1 MAKKIILICVICG
14 SKNYTINMH
23 QYFYA
28 IHLFVNRRK
37 ALSVVLALL
46 MLFAFGFFASQ
57 IKFEEDIT
65 KLIPANDKSDVT
77 AKVLK
82 QLNFADKITVIF
94 KLDKNGT
101 EEDLKEMATAFFD
114 SVSQSCKPYITGI
127 QGKIDEENIQETI
140 NFVHNNLPLF
150 LDKEDYTTLQNK
162 LQKDSIA
169 TTVQGNY
176 KSIIAPSGFIT
187 KDFILQDPLGIS
199 FIALKKLQQLNI
211 GDDFTLDN
219 GFVMTKDK
227 KKLLLFITS
236 NLPSSE
242 TEKNTLFA
250 QKLKS
255 IQENLNQKFQ
265 NKTSIRYFGSALI
278 AVANANQIKSDII
291 LTTSIAMFT
300 LMMILILFYRKV
312 LIPLIIFLPTVFGA
326 LFAIAFLYFVKEQI
340 SAISLGIGSILLGI
354 TIDYSLH
361 ILTHYKHNSDIKT
374 LYKDITMPVIMSSST
389 TAVAFLCLLFVKS
402 DALNDLG
409 IFAAV
414 IVMASAVFSLL
425 IIPHLY
431 KPKETNPDHKKN
443 VIDKLAH
450 FSFHN
455 NKYLIAFCV
464 LITIICCFTYNK
476 VGFNND
482 LSQLNFVPNEIR
494 AAEKDLEESTSLT
507 SKTIYVASYGNTME
521 EVLQNNSKLFADL
534 SAAKQARKILNFSSV
549 GGIMLSQKE
558 QQQKIDR
565 WNLFWDAHKK
575 QLLQTELIA
584 EGSKLGFKPTTYT
597 AFYDHLNH
605 HFKPISASDYLKI
618 QTLQLKE
625 FVSEKNGL
633 FTISTLVKVT
643 PQQRDAFVKSIEVQN
658 NAIAI
663 DRQQM
668 NETFFSTLKTD
679 FNSLVN
685 YSFVAVILILFFFF
699 RRLELVI
706 VSCIPIALTGIV
718 TAGIMGIFGI
728 QMNIFS
734 MIVCTLI
741 FGHGVDFSIFM
752 TSALQKEYTTGKNE
766 IAVYRTS
773 IILAVIT
780 TILGIGA
787 MIFAKHPALRSISS
801 VSLIGVFAALII
813 TFIFYPIL
821 FKLFITNRS
830 KKGNPPFFLRSFI
843 HGVISFFYYGMGG
856 ILMSLFCITIMPIL
870 PLKEKQKMKAFRYVI
885 SKFMKSVLYSNPF
898 LHKKVINNFNENFEK
913 PAILIANHSSF
924 IDILAMGMLSPKI
937 IFLVSDWVY
946 NSPIFGGTVRKAG
959 FYPVSEGIEG
969 GVEHLR
975 QKVNEGYSLMIFP
988 EGTRSESNQ
997 IKRFHKG
1004 AFYLA
1009 EEFNLDIIPVIIH
1022 GASEA
1027 IPKGDF
1033 VIHDSHLTISIL
1045 ERIAPDNLSF
1055 GKNYAERTKQMSAFF
1070 KEEYQ
1075 KIRQKLEGPEYF
1087 KKMLLHSYDYKEI
1100 EIINAIK
1107 KDLKKNLE
1115 TYYHLNKYLS
1125 AKAKVLHLS
1134 NDYGQL
1140 DVLLTLQEPQ
1150 RKIVSFIND
1159 EEKISVAKTN
1169 YFLKKRKI
1177 LYVDQLESA
1186 LENQHEVL
1194 LISDQNYND
1203 NPENFVSGFS
1213 SVILLHC
1220 PHYKTKLIASGFEIV
1235 SEENGI
1241 TVLNKK

>member
-1 MAKKIILICVICG
+1 
-14 SKNYTINMH
+14 MH

-37 ALSVVLALL
+37 SLSVLLAVL
-46 MLFAFGFFASQ
+46 MLLVFGFFASQ
-57 IKFEEDIT
+57 IKFEEDIS
-65 KLIPANDKSDVT
+65 KLIPANDKADAT

-82 QLNFADKITVIF
+82 QLNFADKTTVIF
-94 KLDKNGT
+94 KLEKNGSQD
-101 EEDLKEMATAFFD
+101 DLKEMAAVFSD
-114 SVSQSCKPYITGI
+114 SVSKSCKPYITGI

-140 NFVHNNLPLF
+140 DFVYNNLPLF
-150 LDKEDYTTLQNK
+150 LDDNDYTAIQNK

-169 TTVQGNY
+169 ATVDGNY
-176 KSIIAPSGFIT
+176 KSIISPSGFIT

-236 NLPSSE
+236 DISSSE
-242 TEKNTLFA
+242 TEKNSIFA
-250 QKLKS
+250 EKLKS
-255 IQENLNQKFQ
+255 IQENLNQQFKG
-265 NKTSIRYFGSALI
+265 KTSVSYFGSALI
-278 AVANANQIKSDII
+278 AAANAKQIKSDIV

-300 LMMILILFYRKV
+300 LMLILILFYRKI

-326 LFAIAFLYFVKEQI
+326 LFAVAFLYFVKEQI

-414 IVMASAVFSLL
+414 IVMATGIFSLL

-431 KPKETNPDHKKN
+431 NPKQDNFEHKKN
-443 VIDKLAH
+443 AIDKLAH

-455 NKYLIAFCV
+455 NKILIGLCV
-464 LITIICCFTYNK
+464 IITIVCCFTYNN

-482 LSQLNFVPNEIR
+482 LSQLNFVPKDIK
-494 AAEKDLEESTSLT
+494 AAEKQLEESTSLT
-507 SKTIYVASYGNTME
+507 SKTIYVASYGGSME
-521 EVLQNNSKLFADL
+521 EVLQNNNKLFGDL
-534 SAAKQARKILNFSSV
+534 SAAKEQDKILNFSSI
-549 GGIMLSQKE
+549 GGIVLSQEAQKE
-558 QQQKIDR
+558 KIEK
-565 WNLFWDAHKK
+565 WNSFWNAEKK
-575 QLLQTELIA
+575 ENLKSQLIS
-584 EGSKLGFKPTTYT
+584 EGSKLGFKPTTYSI
-597 AFYDHLNH
+597 FFDHLDFD
-605 HFKPISASDYLKI
+605 FKPISISDYLKV
-618 QTLQLKE
+618 QALQLKE
-625 FVSEKNGL
+625 FVTEKNG
-633 FTISTLVKVT
+633 FYTISTLVKVT
-643 PQQRDAFVKSIEVQN
+643 PKQRDVFVKSTSAKDNI
-658 NAIAI
+658 IAI

-699 RRLELVI
+699 RRVELVI
-706 VSCIPIALTGIV
+706 ISCIPIALTGIV

-752 TSALQKEYTTGKNE
+752 TSALQKEYSSGKNE
-766 IAVYRTS
+766 IAIYRTS

-821 FKLFITNRS
+821 FKLFLSNRP
-830 KKGNPPFFLRSFI
+830 KNGNPPFQLRTFI

-856 ILMSLFCITIMPIL
+856 ILMSIFSFTIMPIL
-870 PLKEKQKMKAFRYVI
+870 PLSKKTKMKAFRYVI

-898 LHKKVINNFNENFEK
+898 IHKKVINNFNETFDK
-913 PAILIANHSSF
+913 PAVIIANHSSF

-959 FYPVSEGIEG
+959 FYPVSEGLEG

-975 QKVNEGYSLMIFP
+975 KKVEEGYSLMVFP
-988 EGTRSESNQ
+988 EGTRSENNVV
-997 IKRFHKG
+997 KRFHKG
-1004 AFYLA
+1004 AFFLA
-1009 EEFNLDIIPVIIH
+1009 QEFNLDIIPVVIH

-1033 VIHDSHLTISIL
+1033 VIHRSTLTLSIL
-1045 ERIAPDNLSF
+1045 ERITPENNSF
-1055 GKNYAERTKQMSAFF
+1055 GNNYAERTKQISSFF
-1070 KEEYQ
+1070 KAEYR
-1075 KIRQKLEGPEYF
+1075 KIRQQLEGPAYF
-1087 KKMLLHSYDYKEI
+1087 KSMLVNSYDYKEL
-1100 EIINAIK
+1100 EIGNSVK
-1107 KDLKKNLE
+1107 KDLSQNLE
-1115 TYYHLNKYLS
+1115 TYYNLNKYIDS
-1125 AKAKVLHLS
+1125 KAKILHLA

-1150 RKIVSFIND
+1150 RKVFSFIND
-1159 EEKISVAKTN
+1159 EEKLAVAKTN

-1177 LYVDQLESA
+1177 FYSDPLESA
-1186 LENQHEVL
+1186 FENQHEIL
-1194 LISDQNYND
+1194 LISDESYVAAF
-1203 NPENFVSGFS
+1203 EKI
-1213 SVILLHC
+1213 ILSTAIILINC
-1220 PHYKTKLIASGFEIV
+1220 PDLKTKLIAAGFEITA
-1235 SEENGI
+1235 EENDI
-1241 TVLNKK
+1241 TVVKKK

>member
-1 MAKKIILICVICG
+1 
-14 SKNYTINMH
+14 MH

-37 ALSVVLALL
+37 SLSVLLAVL
-46 MLFAFGFFASQ
+46 MLLVFGFFASQ

-65 KLIPANDKSDVT
+65 KLIPTNDKADAT

-82 QLNFADKITVIF
+82 QLNFADKTTVIF
-94 KLDKNGT
+94 KLEKNGSA
-101 EEDLKEMATAFFD
+101 EDLKEIATAFSD
-114 SVSQSCKPYITGI
+114 SVAKSCKPYITGI
-127 QGKIDEENIQETI
+127 QGKVDEENIQETI
-140 NFVHNNLPLF
+140 DFVYNNLPLF
-150 LDKEDYTTLQNK
+150 LEDKDYTAIQTK

-169 TTVQGNY
+169 ATVQGNY
-176 KSIIAPSGFIT
+176 KSIISPSGFIT

-236 NLPSSE
+236 DISSSE

-250 QKLKS
+250 EKLKS
-255 IQENLNQKFQ
+255 IQENLNTQFKG
-265 NKTSIRYFGSALI
+265 KTSVSYFGSALI
-278 AVANANQIKSDII
+278 AAANANQIKSDIV
-291 LTTSIAMFT
+291 LTTTIAMIT
-300 LMMILILFYRKV
+300 LMLILILFYRKI

-326 LFAIAFLYFVKEQI
+326 LFAVAFLYFVKEQI

-414 IVMASAVFSLL
+414 IVMAAGIFSLL
-425 IIPHLY
+425 IVPHLY
-431 KPKETNPDHKKN
+431 KPKENNFEHKKN
-443 VIDKLAH
+443 AIDKLAH

-455 NKYLIAFCV
+455 NKFLIGFCV
-464 LITIICCFTYNK
+464 IITIICCFTYND

-482 LSQLNFVPNEIR
+482 LSQLNFVPKDIK
-494 AAEKDLEESTSLT
+494 AAEKQLEESTSLT
-507 SKTIYVASYGNTME
+507 SKTIYVAAYGKSME

-534 SAAKQARKILNFSSV
+534 SAAKQQDKILNFSSV
-549 GGIMLSQKE
+549 GGIVLSQKE
-558 QQQKIDR
+558 QLQKIAK
-565 WNLFWDAHKK
+565 WNSFWNSEKK
-575 QLLQTELIA
+575 QILKSQLIT
-584 EGSKLGFKPTTYT
+584 EGSKLGFKPTTYSL
-597 AFYDHLNH
+597 FFDHLDFD
-605 HFKPISASDYLKI
+605 FKPISTQDYLKI
-618 QTLQLKE
+618 QALQLKE
-625 FVSEKNGL
+625 FVTEKNG
-633 FTISTLVKVT
+633 FYTISTLVKVT
-643 PQQRDAFVKSIEVQN
+643 PEQRDKFVKLTSAKEN
-658 NAIAI
+658 LIAI

-699 RRLELVI
+699 RRIELVI

-752 TSALQKEYTTGKNE
+752 TSALQKEYTNGKNE
-766 IAVYRTS
+766 IAIYRTS

-821 FKLFITNRS
+821 FKLFLSNRP
-830 KKGNPPFFLRSFI
+830 KNGNPPFQLRTFI
-843 HGVISFFYYGMGG
+843 FGVMSFFYYGLGG
-856 ILMSLFCITIMPIL
+856 ILMSIFSFTLMPIL
-870 PLKEKQKMKAFRYVI
+870 PLSKKTKMQGFRYVV
-885 SKFMKSVLYSNPF
+885 SKYMKSVLYSNPF
-898 LHKKVINNFNENFEK
+898 IHKKVVNNFNETFEK
-913 PAILIANHSSF
+913 PAVIIANHSSF
-924 IDILAMGMLSPKI
+924 LDILSIGMLSPKI

-946 NSPIFGGTVRKAG
+946 NSPIFGGVVRKAG
-959 FYPVSEGIEG
+959 FYPVSEGLEG

-975 QKVNEGYSLMIFP
+975 KKVNQGYSLMVFP
-988 EGTRSESNQ
+988 EGTRSENNV

-1004 AFYLA
+1004 AFFLA
-1009 EEFNLDIIPVIIH
+1009 EEFKLDIIPVVIH
-1022 GASEA
+1022 GASEL

-1033 VIHDSHLTISIL
+1033 VIHDGTLTLTIL
-1045 ERIAPDNLSF
+1045 ERITPENTSF
-1055 GKNYAERTKQMSAFF
+1055 GNNYAERTKQISTFF
-1070 KEEYQ
+1070 KAEHR
-1075 KIRQKLEGPEYF
+1075 KIRQQLEGPDYF
-1087 KKMLLHSYDYKEI
+1087 KKMLINSYDYKEI
-1100 EIINAIK
+1100 EIGDAVK
-1107 KDLKKNLE
+1107 KDLKQNLE
-1115 TYYHLNKYLS
+1115 TYFNLNKHINP
-1125 AKAKVLHLS
+1125 KAKILHLG

-1140 DVLLTLQEPQ
+1140 DVLLALQEPQ
-1150 RKIVSFIND
+1150 RKIFSFIND
-1159 EEKISVAKTN
+1159 EEKVLVAKTN

-1177 LYVDQLESA
+1177 SYLDSLDSVV
-1186 LENQHEVL
+1186 ENQYEIV
-1194 LISDQNYND
+1194 LISDENYASD
-1203 NPENFVSGFS
+1203 LEKVTAAS
-1213 SVILLHC
+1213 SIILVNSSHL
-1220 PHYKTKLIASGFEIV
+1220 KTKLKDFGFEV
-1235 SEENGI
+1235 VAEENAI
-1241 TVLNKK
+1241 IVLNKK

>member
-1 MAKKIILICVICG
+1 
-14 SKNYTINMH
+14 MH

-37 ALSVVLALL
+37 SLSVLLAVL
-46 MLFAFGFFASQ
+46 MLLVFGFFASQ
-57 IKFEEDIT
+57 IKFEEDIS
-65 KLIPANDKSDVT
+65 KLIPANEKADAT

-82 QLNFADKITVIF
+82 QLNFADKTTVIF
-94 KLDKNGT
+94 KLEKNGSQD
-101 EEDLKEMATAFFD
+101 DLKEMAAVFSD
-114 SVSQSCKPYITGI
+114 SVSKSCKPYITGI

-140 NFVHNNLPLF
+140 DFVYNNLPLF
-150 LDKEDYTTLQNK
+150 LDDNDYAVIQNK

-169 TTVQGNY
+169 ATVQGNY
-176 KSIIAPSGFIT
+176 KSIISPSGFIT

-199 FIALKKLQQLNI
+199 FIALKKLQQLNV

-227 KKLLLFITS
+227 KNLLLFITS
-236 NLPSSE
+236 DISSSE
-242 TEKNTLFA
+242 TEKNSIFA
-250 QKLKS
+250 EKLKS
-255 IQENLNQKFQ
+255 IQENLNQQFKG
-265 NKTSIRYFGSALI
+265 KTSVSYFGSALI
-278 AVANANQIKSDII
+278 AAANAKQIKSDIV

-300 LMMILILFYRKV
+300 LMLILILFYRKI

-354 TIDYSLH
+354 AIDYSLH

-414 IVMASAVFSLL
+414 IVMATGIFSLL

-431 KPKETNPDHKKN
+431 NPKQDNFEHKKN
-443 VIDKLAH
+443 AIDKLAH

-455 NKYLIAFCV
+455 NKILIGLCV
-464 LITIICCFTYNK
+464 IITIVCCFTYNN

-482 LSQLNFVPNEIR
+482 LSQLNFVPKDIK
-494 AAEKDLEESTSLT
+494 AAEKQLEESTSLT
-507 SKTIYVASYGNTME
+507 SKTIYVASYGKSME
-521 EVLQNNSKLFADL
+521 QVLQNNNKLFGDL
-534 SAAKQARKILNFSSV
+534 SNEKEQDKILNFSSI
-549 GGIMLSQKE
+549 GGIVLSQQAQKE
-558 QQQKIDR
+558 KIEK
-565 WNLFWDAHKK
+565 WNSFWNAEKK
-575 QLLQTELIA
+575 ENLKSQLIS
-584 EGSKLGFKPTTYT
+584 EGSKLGFKPTTY
-597 AFYDHLNH
+597 AIFFDHLDFD
-605 HFKPISASDYLKI
+605 FKPISLSDYSKV
-618 QTLQLKE
+618 QALQLKE
-625 FVSEKNGL
+625 FVTEKNG
-633 FTISTLVKVT
+633 FYTISTLVKVT
-643 PQQRDAFVKSIEVQN
+643 PKQRDIFVKSTSAKDNI
-658 NAIAI
+658 IAI

-699 RRLELVI
+699 RRIELVI
-706 VSCIPIALTGIV
+706 ISCIPIALTGIV

-752 TSALQKEYTTGKNE
+752 TSALQKEYSSGKNE
-766 IAVYRTS
+766 IAIYRTS

-821 FKLFITNRS
+821 FKLFLSNRP
-830 KKGNPPFFLRSFI
+830 KNGNPPFQLRTFI

-856 ILMSLFCITIMPIL
+856 ILMSIFSFTIMPIL
-870 PLKEKQKMKAFRYVI
+870 PLSKKTKMKGFRYVI

-898 LHKKVINNFNENFEK
+898 IHKKVVNNFNETFDK
-913 PAILIANHSSF
+913 PAVIIANHSSF

-946 NSPIFGGTVRKAG
+946 NSPIFGATVRRAG

-975 QKVNEGYSLMIFP
+975 KKVEEGYSLMVFP
-988 EGTRSESNQ
+988 EGTRSENNVV
-997 IKRFHKG
+997 KRFHKG
-1004 AFYLA
+1004 AFFLA
-1009 EEFNLDIIPVIIH
+1009 QEFNLDIIPVVIH

-1033 VIHDSHLTISIL
+1033 VIHRSNLTVSIL
-1045 ERIAPDNLSF
+1045 ERITPENNSF
-1055 GKNYAERTKQMSAFF
+1055 GNNYAERTKQISSFF
-1070 KEEYQ
+1070 KAEYR
-1075 KIRQKLEGPEYF
+1075 KIREQLEGPAYF
-1087 KKMLLHSYDYKEI
+1087 KSMLVNSYDYKEL
-1100 EIINAIK
+1100 EIGKSVK
-1107 KDLKKNLE
+1107 KDLSQNLE
-1115 TYYHLNKYLS
+1115 TYYNLNKYIDS
-1125 AKAKVLHLS
+1125 KAKVLHLG

-1150 RKIVSFIND
+1150 RKVFSFIND
-1159 EEKISVAKTN
+1159 EEKLAVAKTN

-1177 LYVDQLESA
+1177 LYSDQIEPA
-1186 LENQHEVL
+1186 FENQHEIL
-1194 LISDQNYND
+1194 LISDESYAAAF
-1203 NPENFVSGFS
+1203 EKI
-1213 SVILLHC
+1213 ILTTAIILVNC
-1220 PHYKTKLIASGFEIV
+1220 PVLKTKLTAAGFEIMA
-1235 SEENGI
+1235 EENAV
-1241 TVLNKK
+1241 TVLKKK

>member
-1 MAKKIILICVICG
+1 M
-14 SKNYTINMH
+14 
-23 QYFYA
+23 
-28 IHLFVNRRK
+28 
-37 ALSVVLALL
+37 LL
-46 MLFAFGFFASQ
+46 VFGFFASK

-65 KLIPANDKSDVT
+65 KLIPTNDKADVT

-82 QLNFADKITVIF
+82 QLNFADKTTVIF
-94 KLDKNGT
+94 KLEKNGSQ
-101 EEDLKEMATAFFD
+101 EDLKEMATAFSD
-114 SVSQSCKPYITGI
+114 SVAKTCKPFITGI

-140 NFVHNNLPLF
+140 DFVYNNLPLF
-150 LDKEDYTTLQNK
+150 LEDKDYKAIQTK

-169 TTVQGNY
+169 ATVQGNY
-176 KSIIAPSGFIT
+176 KSIISPSGFIT

-236 NLPSSE
+236 DISSSE
-242 TEKNTLFA
+242 TERNTLFA
-250 QKLKS
+250 EKLKS
-255 IQENLNQKFQ
+255 IQENLNTQFKG
-265 NKTSIRYFGSALI
+265 KTSVTYFGSALI
-278 AVANANQIKSDII
+278 AVANANQIKSDIV
-291 LTTSIAMFT
+291 LTTTIAMIT
-300 LMMILILFYRKV
+300 LMLILILFYRKI

-326 LFAIAFLYFVKEQI
+326 LFAVAFLYFVKEQI

-425 IIPHLY
+425 IVPHLY
-431 KPKETNPDHKKN
+431 KPKENNFEHKKN

-455 NKYLIAFCV
+455 NKILIGLCV
-464 LITIICCFTYNK
+464 VITIICCFTYND

-482 LSQLNFVPNEIR
+482 LSQLNFVPKDIK
-494 AAEKDLEESTSLT
+494 AAEKQLEESTSLT
-507 SKTIYVASYGNTME
+507 SKTIYVASYGKSME

-534 SAAKQARKILNFSSV
+534 SKEKQQEKILNFSSV
-549 GGIMLSQKE
+549 GGIVLSKKE
-558 QQQKIDR
+558 QLQKIAKWDS
-565 WNLFWDAHKK
+565 FWTSDKK
-575 QLLQTELIA
+575 QLLQSQLIA
-584 EGSKLGFKPTTYT
+584 EGSKLGFKPTTYSL
-597 AFYDHLNH
+597 FFDHLDFD
-605 HFKPISASDYLKI
+605 FKPISTNDYLKI
-618 QTLQLKE
+618 QALQLKE
-625 FVSEKNGL
+625 FVTEKNG
-633 FTISTLVKVT
+633 FYTISTLVKVS
-643 PQQRDAFVKSIEVQN
+643 PEQRDAFVKSASAKEN
-658 NAIAI
+658 LIAI

-699 RRLELVI
+699 RRIELVI

-752 TSALQKEYTTGKNE
+752 TSALQKEYTNGKNE
-766 IAVYRTS
+766 IAIYRTS

-821 FKLFITNRS
+821 FKLFLSNRP
-830 KKGNPPFFLRSFI
+830 KNGNPPFHLRTFI
-843 HGVISFFYYGMGG
+843 HGIISFFYYGLGG
-856 ILMSLFCITIMPIL
+856 IVMSVFSFTLMPIL
-870 PLKEKQKMKAFRYVI
+870 PLSAKTKMKGFRYVI
-885 SKFMKSVLYSNPF
+885 SKFMKSVLYSNPYIR
-898 LHKKVINNFNENFEK
+898 KKVVNNFNENFEK
-913 PAILIANHSSF
+913 PAVIIANHSSF
-924 IDILAMGMLSPKI
+924 LDILSIGMLSPKI

-946 NSPIFGGTVRKAG
+946 NSPIFGGVVRKAG
-959 FYPVSEGIEG
+959 FYPVSEGLEG

-975 QKVNEGYSLMIFP
+975 KKVEEGYSLMVFP
-988 EGTRSESNQ
+988 EGTRSENNV

-1004 AFYLA
+1004 AFFLA
-1009 EEFNLDIIPVIIH
+1009 EEFNLDILPVVIH
-1022 GASEA
+1022 GASEL

-1033 VIHDSHLTISIL
+1033 VIHNGSLTVTIL
-1045 ERIAPDNLSF
+1045 ERIKPENLSF
-1055 GKNYAERTKQMSAFF
+1055 GKNYAERTKQISTFF
-1070 KEEYQ
+1070 KAEYRT
-1075 KIRQKLEGPEYF
+1075 IRQQLEGANYF
-1087 KKMLLHSYDYKEI
+1087 KPMLLHSYDYKEI
-1100 EIINAIK
+1100 EIVDSVK
-1107 KDLKKNLE
+1107 KDLKKHLE
-1115 TYYHLNKYLS
+1115 TYFVLGKQFS
-1125 AKAKVLHLS
+1125 AKAKILHLA

-1140 DVLLTLQEPQ
+1140 DVLLSLQEPQ
-1150 RKIVSFIND
+1150 RKIYSFIAD
-1159 EEKISVAKTN
+1159 EEKRDVAKTN
-1169 YFLKKRKI
+1169 YFVSKRKI
-1177 LYVDQLESA
+1177 SYPDNLEQL
-1186 LENQHEVL
+1186 LENQYDVVI
-1194 LISDQNYND
+1194 ISDENYND
-1203 NPENFVSGFS
+1203 NLPEIISTIS
-1213 SVILLHC
+1213 AVILVENSGL
-1220 PHYKTKLIASGFEIV
+1220 KNTLINFGFESVLEKDSLIV
-1235 SEENGI
+1235 
-1241 TVLNKK
+1241 LKKN

>member
-1 MAKKIILICVICG
+1 
-14 SKNYTINMH
+14 MH
-23 QYFYA
+23 HYFYA

-37 ALSVVLALL
+37 SLSVFLALALL
-46 MLFAFGFFASQ
+46 FVFGFFASQ
-57 IKFEEDIT
+57 LKFEEDIT
-65 KLIPANDKSDVT
+65 KLIPTNDKSDVT

-82 QLNFADKITVIF
+82 QLNFADKTTVIF
-94 KLDKNGT
+94 KLQKNGT
-101 EEDLKEMATAFFD
+101 EEDLQEMAAAFSDSTAK
-114 SVSQSCKPYITGI
+114 SCKPFITGI

-140 NFVHNNLPLF
+140 DFVYNNLPLF
-150 LDKEDYTTLQNK
+150 LNDKDYAAIQNK

-169 TTVQGNY
+169 ATVQGNY
-176 KSIIAPSGFIT
+176 KSIISPSGFIT
-187 KDFILQDPLGIS
+187 KDFILQDPFGIS
-199 FIALKKLQQLNI
+199 FIALKKLQQLNV
-211 GDDFTLDN
+211 GDDFTLSN

-242 TEKNTLFA
+242 TEKNTIFA
-250 QKLKS
+250 AKLQS
-255 IQENLNQKFQ
+255 IQDNLNAKFK
-265 NKTSIRYFGSALI
+265 NKASVSYFGSALI
-278 AVANANQIKSDII
+278 AVANAKQIKSDII

-300 LMMILILFYRKV
+300 LMLILILFYRKI
-312 LIPLIIFLPTVFGA
+312 LIPFIIFLPTVFGA
-326 LFAIAFLYFVKEQI
+326 LFAVAFLYLVKEQI

-354 TIDYSLH
+354 TIDYSIH
-361 ILTHYKHNSDIKT
+361 ILTHYKHNSDVKT

-414 IVMASAVFSLL
+414 IVMASAFFSLL
-425 IIPHLY
+425 IVPHLY
-431 KPKETNPDHKKN
+431 KPLENPELHKKN
-443 VIDKLAH
+443 AIDKLAH

-455 NKYLIAFCV
+455 NKILIGFCV
-464 LITIICCFTYNK
+464 LITIVCFFTYNN

-482 LSQLNFVPNEIR
+482 LSQLNFVPKEIK

-507 SKTIYVASYGNTME
+507 SKTIYLASYGKSME
-521 EVLQNNSKLFADL
+521 EVLKNNSRLFSDL
-534 SAAKQARKILNFSSV
+534 SKEKQEHKILNFSSV
-549 GGIMLSQKE
+549 GGIMLSQQE
-558 QQQKIDR
+558 QEKKIQK
-565 WNLFWDAHKK
+565 WKSFWDDNKK
-575 QLLQTELIA
+575 QLLQSQLIS
-584 EGSKLGFKPTTYT
+584 EGAALGFKPTTYS
-597 AFYDHLNH
+597 AFFEHLNFN
-605 HFKPISASDYLKI
+605 FKPISASDYLKV
-618 QTLQLKE
+618 QALQLHE
-625 FVSEKNGL
+625 FVTEKNGF
-633 FTISTLVKVT
+633 FTISTLVKVA
-643 PQQRDAFVKSIEVQN
+643 PEQRDAFVKSTASKDN
-658 NAIAI
+658 LIAI

-685 YSFVAVILILFFFF
+685 YSFVAVVLILFFFF
-699 RRLELVI
+699 RRIELVI

-752 TSALQKEYTTGKNE
+752 TSALQKEFTNGKNE
-766 IAVYRTS
+766 IAIYRTS

-787 MIFAKHPALRSISS
+787 MIFAQHPALRSISS

-821 FKLFITNRS
+821 FKLFLSNRT
-830 KKGNPPFFLRSFI
+830 KKGNAPFELRSLI
-843 HGVISFFYYGMGG
+843 HGIISFTYYGLGG
-856 ILMSLFCITIMPIL
+856 ILMSLFSITIMPII
-870 PLKEKQKMKAFRYVI
+870 PIKEKTKMKAFRYTI

-898 LHKKVINNFNENFEK
+898 LHKKIINPHNENFEK

-959 FYPVSEGIEG
+959 FYPVSEGLEG

-997 IKRFHKG
+997 VKRFHKG
-1004 AFYLA
+1004 AFFLA
-1009 EEFNLDIIPVIIH
+1009 EEFNLDIVPVLIH

-1033 VIHDSHLTISIL
+1033 VIHHSYLTLSIL
-1045 ERIAPDNLSF
+1045 ERITPDNLSF
-1055 GKNYAERTKQMSAFF
+1055 GKNYAERTKQIGNFF
-1070 KEEYQ
+1070 KDEFSKVRE
-1075 KIRQKLEGPEYF
+1075 KLEGPEYW
-1087 KKMLLHSYDYKEI
+1087 KKMLIHSYDYKEI
-1100 EIINAIK
+1100 EVINSVK
-1107 KDLKKNLE
+1107 SNLE
-1115 TYYHLNKYLS
+1115 THLNIYHHLNKYLS
-1125 AKAKVLHLS
+1125 AKARILHLGD
-1134 NDYGQL
+1134 DYGQL
-1140 DVLLTLQEPQ
+1140 DVLLALQEPQ
-1150 RKIVSFIND
+1150 RKIDSYNSD
-1159 EEKISVAKTN
+1159 EEKQAVAKTN
-1169 YFLKKRKI
+1169 YMIVKRKI
-1177 LYVDQLESA
+1177 SY
-1186 LENQHEVL
+1186 LENLQTASQNKYDVV
-1194 LISDQNYND
+1194 LISDEKYKND
-1203 NPENFVSGFS
+1203 LDKIAENTSQIILIGS
-1213 SVILLHC
+1213 SDLKNIIVQH
-1220 PHYKTKLIASGFEIV
+1220 GFECTL
-1235 SEENGI
+1235 EENS
-1241 TVLNKK
+1241 LQLFKKKTA

>member
-1 MAKKIILICVICG
+1 
-14 SKNYTINMH
+14 MH

-37 ALSVVLALL
+37 SLSVLLAVLLL
-46 MLFAFGFFASQ
+46 LVFGFFASQ
-57 IKFEEDIT
+57 IKFEEDIS
-65 KLIPANDKSDVT
+65 KLIPANDKADAT

-82 QLNFADKITVIF
+82 QLNFADKTTVIF
-94 KLDKNGT
+94 KLEKNGSQD
-101 EEDLKEMATAFFD
+101 DLKEMAAVFSD
-114 SVSQSCKPYITGI
+114 SVSKSCKPYITGI

-140 NFVHNNLPLF
+140 DFVYNNLPLF
-150 LDKEDYTTLQNK
+150 LDDNDYNAIQNK

-169 TTVQGNY
+169 ATVQGNY
-176 KSIIAPSGFIT
+176 KSIISPSGFIT

-236 NLPSSE
+236 DISSSE
-242 TEKNTLFA
+242 TEKNSIFA
-250 QKLKS
+250 EKLKS
-255 IQENLNQKFQ
+255 IQENLNQQFKG
-265 NKTSIRYFGSALI
+265 KTSVSYFGSALI
-278 AVANANQIKSDII
+278 AAANAKQIKSDII

-300 LMMILILFYRKV
+300 LMLILILFYRKI

-326 LFAIAFLYFVKEQI
+326 LFAVAFLYFVKEQI

-414 IVMASAVFSLL
+414 IVMATGVFSLL

-431 KPKETNPDHKKN
+431 NPKQDNFEHKKN
-443 VIDKLAH
+443 AIDKLAH

-455 NKYLIAFCV
+455 NKILIGLCII
-464 LITIICCFTYNK
+464 ITIVCFFTYNN

-482 LSQLNFVPNEIR
+482 LSQLNFVPKDIK
-494 AAEKDLEESTSLT
+494 AAEKQLEESTSLT
-507 SKTIYVASYGNTME
+507 SKTIYVASYGKSME
-521 EVLQNNSKLFADL
+521 EVLQNNNKLFGDL
-534 SAAKQARKILNFSSV
+534 SAAKEQDKILNFSSI
-549 GGIMLSQKE
+549 GGIVLSQEAQKE
-558 QQQKIDR
+558 KIEK
-565 WNLFWDAHKK
+565 WNSFWNAEKK
-575 QLLQTELIA
+575 ENLKSQLIS
-584 EGSKLGFKPTTYT
+584 EGSKLGFKPTTYSI
-597 AFYDHLNH
+597 FFDHLDFD
-605 HFKPISASDYLKI
+605 FKPISISDYLKV
-618 QTLQLKE
+618 QALQLKE
-625 FVSEKNGL
+625 FVTEKNG
-633 FTISTLVKVT
+633 FYTISTLVKVT
-643 PQQRDAFVKSIEVQN
+643 PKQRDIFVKSTSAKDNI
-658 NAIAI
+658 IAI

-699 RRLELVI
+699 RRIELVI
-706 VSCIPIALTGIV
+706 ISCIPIALTGIV

-752 TSALQKEYTTGKNE
+752 TSALQKEYSSGKNE
-766 IAVYRTS
+766 IAIYRTS

-821 FKLFITNRS
+821 FKLFLSNRP
-830 KKGNPPFFLRSFI
+830 KNGNPPFQLRTFI

-856 ILMSLFCITIMPIL
+856 ILMSIFSFTIMPIL
-870 PLKEKQKMKAFRYVI
+870 PLSKKTKMKAFRYVI

-898 LHKKVINNFNENFEK
+898 IHKKVINNFNETFDK
-913 PAILIANHSSF
+913 PAVIIANHSSF

-959 FYPVSEGIEG
+959 FYPVSEGLEG

-975 QKVNEGYSLMIFP
+975 KKVEEGYSLMVFP
-988 EGTRSESNQ
+988 EGTRSENNVV
-997 IKRFHKG
+997 KRFHKG
-1004 AFYLA
+1004 AFFLA
-1009 EEFNLDIIPVIIH
+1009 QEFNLDIIPVVIH

-1033 VIHDSHLTISIL
+1033 VIHRSTLTLSIL
-1045 ERIAPDNLSF
+1045 ERITPENNSF
-1055 GKNYAERTKQMSAFF
+1055 GNNYAERTKQISSFF
-1070 KEEYQ
+1070 KAEYR
-1075 KIRQKLEGPEYF
+1075 KIRQQLEGPAYF
-1087 KKMLLHSYDYKEI
+1087 KSMLINSYDYKEL
-1100 EIINAIK
+1100 EIGKSVK
-1107 KDLKKNLE
+1107 KDLNQNLE
-1115 TYYHLNKYLS
+1115 TYYNLNKYIDS
-1125 AKAKVLHLS
+1125 KAKVLHLA

-1150 RKIVSFIND
+1150 RKVFSFIND
-1159 EEKISVAKTN
+1159 EEKLAAAKTN

-1177 LYVDQLESA
+1177 FYSDQLESA
-1186 LENQHEVL
+1186 FENQHEIL
-1194 LISDQNYND
+1194 LISEESYTAAF
-1203 NPENFVSGFS
+1203 EKI
-1213 SVILLHC
+1213 ILSTAIILINC
-1220 PHYKTKLIASGFEIV
+1220 STLKTKLIAAGFEIIA
-1235 SEENGI
+1235 EENTI
-1241 TVLNKK
+1241 TVLKKK

>member
-1 MAKKIILICVICG
+1 
-14 SKNYTINMH
+14 MH

-37 ALSVVLALL
+37 SLSVALAIL
-46 MLFAFGFFASQ
+46 MLLVFGFFASQ

-65 KLIPANDKSDVT
+65 KLIPTNDKSDVT

-94 KLDKNGT
+94 KLEKNGT
-101 EEDLKEMATAFFD
+101 DEDLKEMATAFSD
-114 SVSQSCKPYITGI
+114 SVAKSCKPYVTGI
-127 QGKIDEENIQETI
+127 QGKVDEENIQETI
-140 NFVHNNLPLF
+140 DFVYNNLPLF
-150 LDKEDYTTLQNK
+150 LENKDYESIQNK
-162 LQKDSIA
+162 LQKDSISA
-169 TTVQGNY
+169 TVQGNY
-176 KSIIAPSGFIT
+176 KSIISPSGFIT

-242 TEKNTLFA
+242 TEKNTIFA
-250 QKLKS
+250 AKLKS
-255 IQENLNQKFQ
+255 IQDNLNQKFKA
-265 NKTSIRYFGSALI
+265 KTSISYFGSALI
-278 AVANANQIKSDII
+278 AVANANQIKSDIV
-291 LTTSIAMFT
+291 LTTTIAMIT
-300 LMMILILFYRKV
+300 LMLILILFYRKI

-326 LFAIAFLYFVKEQI
+326 LFAVAFLFFVKEQI

-354 TIDYSLH
+354 TIDYSIH
-361 ILTHYKHNSDIKT
+361 ILTHYKHNSDVKT

-414 IVMASAVFSLL
+414 IVMASAFFSLL
-425 IIPHLY
+425 IVPHLY
-431 KPKETNPDHKKN
+431 KPKENNFEHKKN

-455 NKYLIAFCV
+455 NKYLIGFCV
-464 LITIICCFTYNK
+464 LITIICCFTYNN

-482 LSQLNFVPNEIR
+482 LSQLNFVPKEIK
-494 AAEKDLEESTSLT
+494 AAEKELEESTSLT
-507 SKTIYVASYGNTME
+507 SKTIYVASYGNSME
-521 EVLQNNSKLFADL
+521 EVLQNNGQLFKDL
-534 SAAKQARKILNFSSV
+534 SKEKQQDKILNFSSV

-558 QQQKIDR
+558 QKQKIDK
-565 WNLFWDAHKK
+565 WNSFWDANKK
-575 QLLQTELIA
+575 QLLKSGLIA
-584 EGSKLGFKPTTYT
+584 EGSKLGFKPTTYSL
-597 AFYDHLNH
+597 FFDHLDFN
-605 HFKPISASDYLKI
+605 FKPIKTEDYLKI
-618 QTLQLKE
+618 QALQLKE
-625 FVSEKNGL
+625 FVTEKNGF

-643 PQQRDAFVKSIEVQN
+643 PQQRDAFVKSASAKN
-658 NAIAI
+658 NLIAI

-699 RRLELVI
+699 RRVELVI

-766 IAVYRTS
+766 IAIYRTS

-787 MIFAKHPALRSISS
+787 MIFARHPALRSISS

-821 FKLFITNRS
+821 FKLFLSNRP
-830 KKGNPPFFLRSFI
+830 KNGNAPFELRSFF
-843 HGVISFFYYGMGG
+843 HGVLSFTYYGLGG
-856 ILMSLFCITIMPIL
+856 ILMSIFSLIIMPII
-870 PLKEKQKMKAFRYVI
+870 PLSEKTKMKGFRYCI
-885 SKFMKSVLYSNPF
+885 SKFMKSVLYTNPF
-898 LHKKVINNFNENFEK
+898 VDKKVINKYNEDFEK

-924 IDILAMGMLSPKI
+924 LDILAIGGLSPKI
-937 IFLVSDWVY
+937 IFLVNDWVY
-946 NSPIFGGTVRKAG
+946 NSPVFGATVKKAG
-959 FYPVSEGIEG
+959 FYPVSEGLEN

-975 QKVNEGYSLMIFP
+975 QKVKEGYSIMIFP

-1009 EEFNLDIIPVIIH
+1009 EEFNLDILPVLIH
-1022 GASEA
+1022 GASETL
-1027 IPKGDF
+1027 PKGDF
-1033 VIHDSHLTISIL
+1033 IIHDGSITVSIL
-1045 ERIAPDNLSF
+1045 ERITPENLSF
-1055 GKNYAERTKQMSAFF
+1055 GKNYAERTKEISAFF
-1070 KEEYQ
+1070 KSKFQE
-1075 KIRQKLEGPEYF
+1075 IRQEIEGPKYF

-1100 EIINAIK
+1100 EVTKGVKN
-1107 KDLKKNLE
+1107 DLRNNLE
-1115 TYYHLNKYLS
+1115 KYYRLNQYIS
-1125 AKAKVLHLS
+1125 AKAKIAHLS

-1140 DVLLTLQEPQ
+1140 DLLLALQEPQ
-1150 RKIVSFIND
+1150 RKIYSYNND
-1159 EEKISVAKTN
+1159 EEKREISKTN
-1169 YFLKKRKI
+1169 YIVKKRKI
-1177 LYVDQLESA
+1177 FYPENLETL
-1186 LENQHEVL
+1186 LENQFDIV
-1194 LISDQNYND
+1194 LISDESYTNAI
-1203 NPENFVSGFS
+1203 EKIVSTTS
-1213 SVILLHC
+1213 KVILMNC
-1220 PHYKTKLIASGFEIV
+1220 PNLKTSLINFGFNCLYD
-1235 SEENGI
+1235 ENSI
-1241 TVLNKK
+1241 IIFKKN

>member
-1 MAKKIILICVICG
+1 
-14 SKNYTINMH
+14 MH

-37 ALSVVLALL
+37 SLSVLLAILL
-46 MLFAFGFFASQ
+46 LFIFGFFASQ

-65 KLIPANDKSDVT
+65 KLIPTNDKADVT

-94 KLDKNGT
+94 KLEKNGSD
-101 EEDLKEMATAFFD
+101 EDLKEMATAFSD
-114 SVSQSCKPYITGI
+114 SVAKSCKPYITGI

-140 NFVHNNLPLF
+140 DFVYNNLPLF
-150 LDKEDYTTLQNK
+150 LENKDYAAIQNK

-169 TTVQGNY
+169 ATVQGNY
-176 KSIIAPSGFIT
+176 KSIISPSGFIT

-242 TEKNTLFA
+242 TEKNSIFA
-250 QKLKS
+250 AKLQS
-255 IQENLNQKFQ
+255 IQDHLNQKFKG
-265 NKTSIRYFGSALI
+265 KTSISYFGSALI

-291 LTTSIAMFT
+291 LTTTIAMIM
-300 LMMILILFYRKV
+300 LMLILILFYRKI
-312 LIPLIIFLPTVFGA
+312 LIPIIIFIPTIFGA
-326 LFAIAFLYFVKEQI
+326 LFAVAFLYFVKEQI

-354 TIDYSLH
+354 TIDYSIH
-361 ILTHYKHNSDIKT
+361 ILTHYKHNSDVKT

-414 IVMASAVFSLL
+414 IVMASAFFSLL
-425 IIPHLY
+425 IVPHLY
-431 KPKETNPDHKKN
+431 KPEENNFDHKKN

-455 NKYLIAFCV
+455 NKILIGFCI
-464 LITIICCFTYNK
+464 LITIVCCFTYNN

-482 LSQLNFVPNEIR
+482 LSQLNFVPKEIK
-494 AAEKDLEESTSLT
+494 AAEKQLEESTSLT
-507 SKTIYVASYGNTME
+507 SKTIYVASYGKSMD
-521 EVLQNNSKLFADL
+521 EVLQNNSNLFADL
-534 SAAKQARKILNFSSV
+534 AAEKQQNKILNFSSV
-549 GGIMLSQKE
+549 GGIMLSQKT
-558 QQQKIDR
+558 QQEKIDK
-565 WNLFWDAHKK
+565 WNSFWNANKK
-575 QLLQTELIA
+575 QVLKSQLIA
-584 EGSKLGFKPTTYT
+584 EGSKLGFKPTTYD
-597 AFYDHLNH
+597 AFFDHLDSN
-605 HFKPISASDYLKI
+605 FKPISAADYLKI
-618 QTLQLKE
+618 QALQLKE
-625 FVSEKNGL
+625 FVTEKDG
-633 FTISTLVKVT
+633 FYTISTLVKVT
-643 PQQRDAFVKSIEVQN
+643 PKQRDAFVKSASAKN
-658 NAIAI
+658 NLIAI

-699 RRLELVI
+699 RRIELVI

-766 IAVYRTS
+766 IAIYRTS

-787 MIFAKHPALRSISS
+787 MIFAQHPALRSISS

-821 FKLFITNRS
+821 FKIFISNRS
-830 KKGNPPFFLRSFI
+830 KKGNPPFMLRTFI
-843 HGVISFFYYGMGG
+843 HGIVSFTYYGLGG
-856 ILMSLFCITIMPIL
+856 ILMSLFSITIMPIL
-870 PLKEKQKMKAFRYVI
+870 PVNEKTKMKGFRYFI

-898 LHKKVINNFNENFEK
+898 LHKKVINQYNETFDK
-913 PAILIANHSSF
+913 PAIIIANHSSF

-937 IFLVSDWVY
+937 IFLVNDWVY

-975 QKVNEGYSLMIFP
+975 QKVNEGYSLMVFP

-1009 EEFNLDIIPVIIH
+1009 EEFNLDILPVIIH
-1022 GASEA
+1022 GASET

-1033 VIHDSHLTISIL
+1033 VIHDSYLTVSIL
-1045 ERIAPDNLSF
+1045 ERITPDNLSF
-1055 GKNYAERTKQMSAFF
+1055 GKNYAERTKQMSVFF
-1070 KEEYQ
+1070 KEEYH
-1075 KIRQKLEGPEYF
+1075 KIRQRLEGPEYF
-1087 KKMLLHSYDYKEI
+1087 KKMVIHSFDYKEI
-1100 EIINAIK
+1100 EIVNSLK
-1107 KDLKKNLE
+1107 SDLKNNLE
-1115 TYYHLNKYLS
+1115 TYYHLNKHLS
-1125 AKAKVLHLS
+1125 AKAKILHLS

-1150 RKIVSFIND
+1150 RKVTSYNFD
-1159 EEKISVAKTN
+1159 EEKLSVSKTN
-1169 YFLKKRKI
+1169 YFVKKRKI
-1177 LYVDQLESA
+1177 SYLDDLEFA
-1186 LENQHEVL
+1186 LQNQYDVV
-1194 LISDQNYND
+1194 LISDENYKDALEKIISTTSSIILINSSD
-1203 NPENFVSGFS
+1203 LKNTLLNF
-1213 SVILLHC
+1213 
-1220 PHYKTKLIASGFEIV
+1220 GFESVLEDSIIV
-1235 SEENGI
+1235 LEKN
-1241 TVLNKK
+1241 

>member
-1 MAKKIILICVICG
+1 
-14 SKNYTINMH
+14 MH

-37 ALSVVLALL
+37 KLSVVLAIL
-46 MLFAFGFFASQ
+46 MLLAFGFFASR

-65 KLIPANDKSDVT
+65 KLIPTNDKADVT

-101 EEDLKEMATAFFD
+101 EEDLKEMATIFSD
-114 SVSQSCKPYITGI
+114 SVAKSCKPYVTGI

-140 NFVHNNLPLF
+140 DFVYNNLPLF
-150 LDKEDYTTLQNK
+150 LEHKDYVAIQNK

-169 TTVQGNY
+169 ATVQGNY
-176 KSIIAPSGFIT
+176 KSIISPSGFVT

-211 GDDFTLDN
+211 GDDFTLNN

-242 TEKNTLFA
+242 TEKNTIFA
-250 QKLKS
+250 EKLKS
-255 IQENLNQKFQ
+255 IQDNLNTKFKG
-265 NKTSIRYFGSALI
+265 KTSISYFGSALI

-291 LTTSIAMFT
+291 LTTTIAMIT
-300 LMMILILFYRKV
+300 LMLILILFYRKV

-326 LFAIAFLYFVKEQI
+326 LFAVAFLYFVKEQI

-354 TIDYSLH
+354 TIDYSIH
-361 ILTHYKHNSDIKT
+361 ILTHYKHNSDVKT

-414 IVMASAVFSLL
+414 IVMVTGIFSLL
-425 IIPHLY
+425 IVPHLY
-431 KPKETNPDHKKN
+431 KPQENNFEHKKN

-455 NKYLIAFCV
+455 NKYLIGFCV
-464 LITIICCFTYNK
+464 IITIICCFTYNN

-482 LSQLNFVPNEIR
+482 LSQLNFVPKEIK

-507 SKTIYVASYGNTME
+507 SKTIYVASYGKSME
-521 EVLQNNSKLFADL
+521 EVLQNNSQLFADL
-534 SAAKQARKILNFSSV
+534 SKEKQTNKILNFSSV

-558 QQQKIDR
+558 QQQKIDK
-565 WNLFWDAHKK
+565 WNSFWDNNKK
-575 QLLQTELIA
+575 QLLQSELIA
-584 EGSKLGFKPTTYT
+584 EGSKLGFKPTTYS
-597 AFYDHLNH
+597 AFFDRLNFN
-605 HFKPISASDYLKI
+605 FKPISASEYLKI
-618 QTLQLKE
+618 QALQLKE
-625 FVSEKNGL
+625 FVTEKNGF

-643 PQQRDAFVKSIEVQN
+643 PEQRDAFVKSASAKN
-658 NAIAI
+658 NLIAI

-699 RRLELVI
+699 RRVELVI

-752 TSALQKEYTTGKNE
+752 TSALQKEYTNGKNE
-766 IAVYRTS
+766 IAIYRTS

-787 MIFAKHPALRSISS
+787 MIFARHPALRSISS

-821 FKLFITNRS
+821 FKLFISNRA
-830 KKGNPPFFLRSFI
+830 KKGNPPFVLRTFI
-843 HGVISFFYYGMGG
+843 HGIISFTYYGLGG
-856 ILMSLFCITIMPIL
+856 ILMSLFSITIMPIL
-870 PLKEKQKMKAFRYVI
+870 PIKEKTKMKAFRYCI
-885 SKFMKSVLYSNPF
+885 SRFMNSVLYSNPF
-898 LHKKVINNFNENFEK
+898 LHKKVINKFNENFEK
-913 PAILIANHSSF
+913 PAIIIANHSSF

-937 IFLVSDWVY
+937 IFLVNDWVY

-959 FYPVSEGIEG
+959 FYPVSEGLEG

-988 EGTRSESNQ
+988 EGTRSTSNQ
-997 IKRFHKG
+997 INRFHKG

-1009 EEFNLDIIPVIIH
+1009 EEFNLDIIPVLIH

-1033 VIHDSHLTISIL
+1033 VIHHSHVTLSIL
-1045 ERIAPDNLSF
+1045 ERISPDNLSF
-1055 GKNYAERTKQMSAFF
+1055 GKNYAERTKLLSAYF
-1070 KEEYQ
+1070 KAEFH
-1075 KIRQKLEGPEYF
+1075 KVRQELEGPDYF
-1087 KKMLLHSYDYKEI
+1087 KKMVIHSYDYKEI
-1100 EIINAIK
+1100 EVTNSVK
-1107 KDLKKNLE
+1107 NDLKHNLE
-1115 TYYHLNKYLS
+1115 TYYRLNKHLS
-1125 AKAKVLHLS
+1125 AKAKILHLA

-1140 DVLLTLQEPQ
+1140 DVLLSLQEPQ
-1150 RKIVSFIND
+1150 RKVVSFIAD
-1159 EEKISVAKTN
+1159 EEKLAVAKTN

-1177 LYVDQLESA
+1177 SYLDHLELS
-1186 LENQHEVL
+1186 LENQYDAV
-1194 LISDQNYND
+1194 LISDENYKED
-1203 NPENFVSGFS
+1203 LEKIISITS
-1213 SVILLHC
+1213 CVILINSSGL
-1220 PHYKTKLIASGFEIV
+1220 KNSLIKFGFQSV
-1235 SEENGI
+1235 AEENSI
-1241 TVLNKK
+1241 IVLKKN

>member
-1 MAKKIILICVICG
+1 
-14 SKNYTINMH
+14 MH

-37 ALSVVLALL
+37 SLSVLLAILL
-46 MLFAFGFFASQ
+46 LFIFGFFASQ

-65 KLIPANDKSDVT
+65 KLIPTNDKADVT

-94 KLDKNGT
+94 KLEKNGSD
-101 EEDLKEMATAFFD
+101 EDLKEMATAFSD
-114 SVSQSCKPYITGI
+114 SVAKSCKPYITGI

-140 NFVHNNLPLF
+140 DFVYNNLPLF
-150 LDKEDYTTLQNK
+150 LENKDYAAIQNK

-169 TTVQGNY
+169 ATVQGNY
-176 KSIIAPSGFIT
+176 KSIISPSGFIT
-187 KDFILQDPLGIS
+187 KDFILEDPLGIS

-242 TEKNTLFA
+242 TEKNSIFA
-250 QKLKS
+250 AKLQS
-255 IQENLNQKFQ
+255 IQDHLNQKFKG
-265 NKTSIRYFGSALI
+265 KTSISYFGSALI

-291 LTTSIAMFT
+291 LTTTIAMIM
-300 LMMILILFYRKV
+300 LMLILILFYRKI
-312 LIPLIIFLPTVFGA
+312 LIPIIIFIPTIFGA
-326 LFAIAFLYFVKEQI
+326 LFAVAFLYFVKEQI

-354 TIDYSLH
+354 TIDYSIH
-361 ILTHYKHNSDIKT
+361 ILTHYKHNSDVKT

-414 IVMASAVFSLL
+414 IVMASAFFSLL
-425 IIPHLY
+425 IVPHLY
-431 KPKETNPDHKKN
+431 KPKENNFDHKKN

-455 NKYLIAFCV
+455 NKILIGFCV
-464 LITIICCFTYNK
+464 LITIVCCFTYNN

-482 LSQLNFVPNEIR
+482 LSQLNFVPKEIK
-494 AAEKDLEESTSLT
+494 AAEKQLEESTSLT
-507 SKTIYVASYGNTME
+507 SKTIYVASYGKSMD
-521 EVLQNNSKLFADL
+521 EVLQNNSNLFADL
-534 SAAKQARKILNFSSV
+534 AAEKQQNKILNFSSV
-549 GGIMLSQKE
+549 GGIMLSQKT
-558 QQQKIDR
+558 QQEKIDK
-565 WNLFWDAHKK
+565 WNSFWNANKK
-575 QLLQTELIA
+575 QVLKSQLIA
-584 EGSKLGFKPTTYT
+584 EGSKLGFKPTTYD
-597 AFYDHLNH
+597 AFFDHLDSN
-605 HFKPISASDYLKI
+605 FKPISAANYLKI
-618 QTLQLKE
+618 QALQLKE
-625 FVSEKNGL
+625 FVTEKDG
-633 FTISTLVKVT
+633 FYTISTLVKVT
-643 PQQRDAFVKSIEVQN
+643 PKQRDAFVKSASAKN
-658 NAIAI
+658 NLIAI

-699 RRLELVI
+699 RRIELVI

-766 IAVYRTS
+766 IAIYRTS

-787 MIFAKHPALRSISS
+787 MIFAQHPALRSISS

-821 FKLFITNRS
+821 FKIFISNRS
-830 KKGNPPFFLRSFI
+830 KKGNPPFMLRTFI
-843 HGVISFFYYGMGG
+843 HGIVSFTYYGLGG
-856 ILMSLFCITIMPIL
+856 ILMSLFSITIMPIL
-870 PLKEKQKMKAFRYVI
+870 PVNEKTKMKGFRYFI

-898 LHKKVINNFNENFEK
+898 LHKKVINQYNETFDK
-913 PAILIANHSSF
+913 PAIIIANHSSF

-937 IFLVSDWVY
+937 IFLVNDWVY

-975 QKVNEGYSLMIFP
+975 QKVNEGYSLMVFP

-1009 EEFNLDIIPVIIH
+1009 EEFNLDILPVIIH
-1022 GASEA
+1022 GASET

-1033 VIHDSHLTISIL
+1033 VIHDSHLTVSIL
-1045 ERIAPDNLSF
+1045 ERITPDNLSF
-1055 GKNYAERTKQMSAFF
+1055 GKNYAERTKQMSVFF
-1070 KEEYQ
+1070 KEEYH
-1075 KIRQKLEGPEYF
+1075 KIRQRLEGPEYF
-1087 KKMLLHSYDYKEI
+1087 KKMVIHSFDYKEI
-1100 EIINAIK
+1100 EIVNSVK
-1107 KDLKKNLE
+1107 SDLKNNLE
-1115 TYYHLNKYLS
+1115 TYYHLNKHLS
-1125 AKAKVLHLS
+1125 AKAKILHLS

-1150 RKIVSFIND
+1150 RKVTSYNFD
-1159 EEKISVAKTN
+1159 EEKLSVSKTN
-1169 YFLKKRKI
+1169 YFVKKRKI
-1177 LYVDQLESA
+1177 SYLDDLEFA
-1186 LENQHEVL
+1186 LQNQYDVV
-1194 LISDQNYND
+1194 LISDENYKDALEKIISTTSSIILINSSD
-1203 NPENFVSGFS
+1203 LKNTLLNF
-1213 SVILLHC
+1213 
-1220 PHYKTKLIASGFEIV
+1220 GFESVLEEDSIIV
-1235 SEENGI
+1235 LEKN
-1241 TVLNKK
+1241 

>member
-1 MAKKIILICVICG
+1 
-14 SKNYTINMH
+14 MH

-37 ALSVVLALL
+37 SLSVLLAILL
-46 MLFAFGFFASQ
+46 LFIFGFFASQ

-65 KLIPANDKSDVT
+65 KLIPTNDKADVT

-94 KLDKNGT
+94 KLEKNGSD
-101 EEDLKEMATAFFD
+101 EDLKEMATAFSD
-114 SVSQSCKPYITGI
+114 SVAKSCKPYITGI

-140 NFVHNNLPLF
+140 DFVYNNLPLF
-150 LDKEDYTTLQNK
+150 LENKDYAAIQNK

-169 TTVQGNY
+169 ATVQGNY
-176 KSIIAPSGFIT
+176 KSIISPSGFIT
-187 KDFILQDPLGIS
+187 KDFILEDPLGIS

-211 GDDFTLDN
+211 VDDFTLDN

-242 TEKNTLFA
+242 TEKNSIFA
-250 QKLKS
+250 AKLQS
-255 IQENLNQKFQ
+255 IQDHLNQKFKG
-265 NKTSIRYFGSALI
+265 KTSISYFGSALI

-291 LTTSIAMFT
+291 LTTTIAMIM
-300 LMMILILFYRKV
+300 LMLILILFYRKI
-312 LIPLIIFLPTVFGA
+312 LIPIIIFVPTIFGA
-326 LFAIAFLYFVKEQI
+326 LFAVAFLYFVKEQI

-354 TIDYSLH
+354 TIDYSIH
-361 ILTHYKHNSDIKT
+361 ILTHYKHNSDVKT

-414 IVMASAVFSLL
+414 IVMASAFFSLL
-425 IIPHLY
+425 IVPHLY
-431 KPKETNPDHKKN
+431 KPKENNFDHKKN

-455 NKYLIAFCV
+455 NKILIGFCV
-464 LITIICCFTYNK
+464 LITIVCCFTYNN

-482 LSQLNFVPNEIR
+482 LSQLNFVPKEIK
-494 AAEKDLEESTSLT
+494 AAEKQLEESTSLT
-507 SKTIYVASYGNTME
+507 SKTIYVASYGKSMD
-521 EVLQNNSKLFADL
+521 EVLQNNSNLFADL
-534 SAAKQARKILNFSSV
+534 AAEKQQNKILNFSSV
-549 GGIMLSQKE
+549 GGIMLSQKT
-558 QQQKIDR
+558 QQEKIDK
-565 WNLFWDAHKK
+565 WNSFWNANKK
-575 QLLQTELIA
+575 QVLKSQLIA
-584 EGSKLGFKPTTYT
+584 EGSKLGFKPTTYD
-597 AFYDHLNH
+597 AFFDHLDSN
-605 HFKPISASDYLKI
+605 FKPISAANYLKI
-618 QTLQLKE
+618 QALQLKE
-625 FVSEKNGL
+625 FVTEKDG
-633 FTISTLVKVT
+633 FYTISTLVKVT
-643 PQQRDAFVKSIEVQN
+643 PKQRDAFVKSASAKN
-658 NAIAI
+658 NLIAI

-699 RRLELVI
+699 RRIELVI

-766 IAVYRTS
+766 IAIYRTS

-787 MIFAKHPALRSISS
+787 MIFAQHPALRSISS

-821 FKLFITNRS
+821 FKIFISNRS
-830 KKGNPPFFLRSFI
+830 KKGNPPFMLRTFI
-843 HGVISFFYYGMGG
+843 HGIVSFTYYGLGG
-856 ILMSLFCITIMPIL
+856 ILMSLFSITIMPIL
-870 PLKEKQKMKAFRYVI
+870 PVNEKTKMKGFRYFI

-898 LHKKVINNFNENFEK
+898 LHKKVINQYNETFDK
-913 PAILIANHSSF
+913 PAIIIANHSSF

-937 IFLVSDWVY
+937 IFLVNDWVY

-975 QKVNEGYSLMIFP
+975 QKVNEGYSLMVFP

-1009 EEFNLDIIPVIIH
+1009 EEFNLDILPVIIH
-1022 GASEA
+1022 GASET

-1033 VIHDSHLTISIL
+1033 VIHDSYLTVSIL
-1045 ERIAPDNLSF
+1045 ERITPDNLSF
-1055 GKNYAERTKQMSAFF
+1055 GKNYAERTKQMSVFF
-1070 KEEYQ
+1070 KEEYH
-1075 KIRQKLEGPEYF
+1075 KIRQRLEGPEYF
-1087 KKMLLHSYDYKEI
+1087 KKMVIHSFDYKEI
-1100 EIINAIK
+1100 EIVNSVK
-1107 KDLKKNLE
+1107 SDLKNNLE
-1115 TYYHLNKYLS
+1115 TYYHLNKHLS
-1125 AKAKVLHLS
+1125 AKAKILHLS

-1150 RKIVSFIND
+1150 RKVTSYNFD
-1159 EEKISVAKTN
+1159 EEKLSVSKTN
-1169 YFLKKRKI
+1169 YFVKKRKI
-1177 LYVDQLESA
+1177 SYLDDLEFA
-1186 LENQHEVL
+1186 LQNQYDVV
-1194 LISDQNYND
+1194 LISDENYKDALEKIISTTSSIILINSS
-1203 NPENFVSGFS
+1203 NLKNTLLNF
-1213 SVILLHC
+1213 
-1220 PHYKTKLIASGFEIV
+1220 GFESVLEEDSIIV
-1235 SEENGI
+1235 LEKN
-1241 TVLNKK
+1241 

>member
-1 MAKKIILICVICG
+1 
-14 SKNYTINMH
+14 MH
-23 QYFYA
+23 HYFYA

-37 ALSVVLALL
+37 SLSVLLAVA
-46 MLFAFGFFASQ
+46 MLFLFGFFASR

-65 KLIPANDKSDVT
+65 KLIPTNDKSDVT

-101 EEDLKEMATAFFD
+101 EEDLKEMATAFSD
-114 SVSQSCKPYITGI
+114 SVAVSCKPYITGI

-140 NFVHNNLPLF
+140 DFVYGNLPLF
-150 LDKEDYTTLQNK
+150 LENKDYAAIKDK

-169 TTVQGNY
+169 ATVQGNY
-176 KSIIAPSGFIT
+176 KSIISPSGFVT

-199 FIALKKLQQLNI
+199 FIALKKLQQLNV

-219 GFVMTKDK
+219 GFVMTRDK

-242 TEKNTLFA
+242 TEKNSLFA
-250 QKLKS
+250 AKLQS
-255 IQENLNQKFQ
+255 IQENLNQKFKT
-265 NKTSIRYFGSALI
+265 KTSISYFGSALI

-300 LMMILILFYRKV
+300 LMLILILFYRKI

-326 LFAIAFLYFVKEQI
+326 LFAVAFLYFVKEQI

-354 TIDYSLH
+354 TIDYSIH
-361 ILTHYKHNSDIKT
+361 ILTHYKHNSDVKT

-414 IVMASAVFSLL
+414 IVMASAFFSLL
-425 IIPHLY
+425 IVPHLY
-431 KPKETNPDHKKN
+431 KPKENNFDHKKN

-455 NKYLIAFCV
+455 NKILIGLCV
-464 LITIICCFTYNK
+464 LITIVCCFTYNK

-482 LSQLNFVPNEIR
+482 LSQLNFVPKEIK
-494 AAEKDLEESTSLT
+494 AAEKDLEESTSLM
-507 SKTIYVASYGNTME
+507 SKTIYVASYGKTME
-521 EVLQNNSKLFADL
+521 EVLQNNSHLFADL
-534 SAAKQARKILNFSSV
+534 SKEKQQQKILNFSSV

-558 QQQKIDR
+558 QQQKIDQ
-565 WNLFWDAHKK
+565 WNSFWDSNKK
-575 QLLQTELIA
+575 QLLKSQLIS
-584 EGSKLGFKPTTYT
+584 EGLKLGFKPTTYSS
-597 AFYDHLNH
+597 FFDHLDAD
-605 HFKPISASDYLKI
+605 FKPISAAEYLKV
-618 QTLQLKE
+618 QTLQLHE
-625 FVSEKNGL
+625 FVTEKNGF
-633 FTISTLVKVT
+633 FTISTLVKVA
-643 PQQRDAFVKSIEVQN
+643 PAQRDAFVKSAETKKN
-658 NAIAI
+658 LIAI

-699 RRLELVI
+699 RRIELVI

-752 TSALQKEYTTGKNE
+752 TSALQKEYTNGKNE
-766 IAVYRTS
+766 IAIYRTS

-787 MIFAKHPALRSISS
+787 MIFAQHPALKSISS

-821 FKLFITNRS
+821 FKVFISNRS
-830 KKGNPPFFLRSFI
+830 KKGNAPFELRSLL
-843 HGVISFFYYGMGG
+843 HGIVSFAYYGLGG
-856 ILMSLFCITIMPIL
+856 IVMSVFSMTLMPIL
-870 PLKEKQKMKAFRYVI
+870 PIREKPKMKAFRYAI
-885 SKFMKSVLYSNPF
+885 SKFMKSVLYSSPL
-898 LHKKVINNFNENFEK
+898 LHKKIINKYNENFDK
-913 PAILIANHSSF
+913 PAIIIANHSSF

-937 IFLVSDWVY
+937 IFLVNDWVY

-959 FYPVSEGIEG
+959 FYPVSEGLEG

-1009 EEFNLDIIPVIIH
+1009 EEFNLDILPVLIH

-1033 VIHDSHLTISIL
+1033 VIHHSYLTLSIL
-1045 ERIAPDNLSF
+1045 ERITPENLSF
-1055 GKNYAERTKQMSAFF
+1055 GKNYAERTKQIGAFF
-1070 KEEYQ
+1070 RDQ
-1075 KIRQKLEGPEYF
+1075 FSLLRQQLEGPEYW

-1100 EIINAIK
+1100 EIIKSVKSN
-1107 KDLKKNLE
+1107 LKNHLE
-1115 TYYHLNKYLS
+1115 TYHQLNRHLS
-1125 AKAKVLHLS
+1125 AKARILHLS
-1134 NDYGQL
+1134 DDYGQL
-1140 DVLLTLQEPQ
+1140 DVLLALQEPQ
-1150 RKIVSFIND
+1150 RKIDSFHYD
-1159 EEKISVAKTN
+1159 EEKSAVAKTN
-1169 YFLKKRKI
+1169 YIVTKRKI
-1177 LYVDQLESA
+1177 SY
-1186 LENQHEVL
+1186 LENIETAFENQYDAV
-1194 LISDQNYND
+1194 LISDENYKNEAD
-1203 NPENFVSGFS
+1203 KIICLTST
-1213 SVILLHC
+1213 VILMDSPRLKDTFTNFGFHAVLDEDG
-1220 PHYKTKLIASGFEIV
+1220 LII
-1235 SEENGI
+1235 
-1241 TVLNKK
+1241 LKKN

>member
-1 MAKKIILICVICG
+1 
-14 SKNYTINMH
+14 MH

-37 ALSVVLALL
+37 SLSVLLAVLLL
-46 MLFAFGFFASQ
+46 LVFGFFASQ
-57 IKFEEDIT
+57 IKFEEDIS
-65 KLIPANDKSDVT
+65 KLIPANDKADAT

-82 QLNFADKITVIF
+82 QLNFADKTTVIF
-94 KLDKNGT
+94 KLEKNGSQD
-101 EEDLKEMATAFFD
+101 DLKEMAAVFSD
-114 SVSQSCKPYITGI
+114 SVSKSCKPYITGI
-127 QGKIDEENIQETI
+127 QGKIDDENIQETI
-140 NFVHNNLPLF
+140 DFVYNNLPLF
-150 LDKEDYTTLQNK
+150 LDDNDYTAIQNK

-169 TTVQGNY
+169 ATVQGNY
-176 KSIIAPSGFIT
+176 KSIISPSGFIT

-236 NLPSSE
+236 DISSSE
-242 TEKNTLFA
+242 TEKNSIFA
-250 QKLKS
+250 EKLKS
-255 IQENLNQKFQ
+255 IQENLNQQFKG
-265 NKTSIRYFGSALI
+265 KTSVSYFGSALI
-278 AVANANQIKSDII
+278 AAANAKQIKSDIV

-300 LMMILILFYRKV
+300 LMLILILFYRKI

-326 LFAIAFLYFVKEQI
+326 LFAVAFLYFVKEQI

-414 IVMASAVFSLL
+414 IVMATGVFSLL

-431 KPKETNPDHKKN
+431 NPKQDNFEHKKN
-443 VIDKLAH
+443 AIDKLAH

-455 NKYLIAFCV
+455 NKILIGLCII
-464 LITIICCFTYNK
+464 ITIVCFFTYNN

-482 LSQLNFVPNEIR
+482 LSQLNFVPKDIK
-494 AAEKDLEESTSLT
+494 AAEKQLEESTSLT
-507 SKTIYVASYGNTME
+507 SKTIYVASYGKSME
-521 EVLQNNSKLFADL
+521 EVLQNNNKLFGDL
-534 SAAKQARKILNFSSV
+534 SAAKEQDKILNFSSI
-549 GGIMLSQKE
+549 GGIVLSQEAQKE
-558 QQQKIDR
+558 KIEK
-565 WNLFWDAHKK
+565 WNSFWNAEKK
-575 QLLQTELIA
+575 ENLKSQLIS
-584 EGSKLGFKPTTYT
+584 EGSKLGFKPTTYSI
-597 AFYDHLNH
+597 FFDHLDFD
-605 HFKPISASDYLKI
+605 FKPISISDYLKV
-618 QTLQLKE
+618 QALQLKE
-625 FVSEKNGL
+625 FVTEKNG
-633 FTISTLVKVT
+633 FYTISTLVKVT
-643 PQQRDAFVKSIEVQN
+643 PKQRDIFVKSTSAKDNI
-658 NAIAI
+658 IAI

-699 RRLELVI
+699 RRIELVI
-706 VSCIPIALTGIV
+706 ISCIPIALTGIV

-752 TSALQKEYTTGKNE
+752 TSALQKEYSSGKNE
-766 IAVYRTS
+766 IAIYRTS

-821 FKLFITNRS
+821 FKLFLSNRP
-830 KKGNPPFFLRSFI
+830 KNGNPPFQLRTFI

-856 ILMSLFCITIMPIL
+856 ILMSIFSFTIMPIL
-870 PLKEKQKMKAFRYVI
+870 PLSKKTKMKAFRYVI

-898 LHKKVINNFNENFEK
+898 IHKKVINNFNETFDK
-913 PAILIANHSSF
+913 PAVIIANHSSF

-959 FYPVSEGIEG
+959 FYPVSEGLEG

-975 QKVNEGYSLMIFP
+975 KKVEEGYSLMVFP
-988 EGTRSESNQ
+988 EGTRSENN
-997 IKRFHKG
+997 IVKRFHKG
-1004 AFYLA
+1004 AFFLA
-1009 EEFNLDIIPVIIH
+1009 QEFNLDIIPVVIH

-1033 VIHDSHLTISIL
+1033 VIHRSTLTLSIL
-1045 ERIAPDNLSF
+1045 ERITPENNSF
-1055 GKNYAERTKQMSAFF
+1055 GNNYAERTKQISSFF
-1070 KEEYQ
+1070 KAEYR
-1075 KIRQKLEGPEYF
+1075 KIRQQLEGPAYF
-1087 KKMLLHSYDYKEI
+1087 KSMLINSYDYKEL
-1100 EIINAIK
+1100 EIGKSVK
-1107 KDLKKNLE
+1107 KDLSQNLE
-1115 TYYHLNKYLS
+1115 TYYNLNKYIDS
-1125 AKAKVLHLS
+1125 KAKVLHLA

-1150 RKIVSFIND
+1150 RKVFSFINN
-1159 EEKISVAKTN
+1159 EEKLAVAKTN

-1177 LYVDQLESA
+1177 FYSDQLESA
-1186 LENQHEVL
+1186 FENQHEIL
-1194 LISDQNYND
+1194 LISEESYTAAF
-1203 NPENFVSGFS
+1203 EKI
-1213 SVILLHC
+1213 ILSTAIILINC
-1220 PHYKTKLIASGFEIV
+1220 SALKTKLIAAGFEITA
-1235 SEENGI
+1235 EENTI
-1241 TVLNKK
+1241 TVLKKK

>member
-1 MAKKIILICVICG
+1 
-14 SKNYTINMH
+14 MH

-37 ALSVVLALL
+37 TLSVVLAFL
-46 MLFAFGFFASQ
+46 MLFAFGFFASR

-65 KLIPANDKSDVT
+65 KLIPTNDKSDVT

-94 KLDKNGT
+94 KLEKNGS
-101 EEDLKEMATAFFD
+101 EEDLKEMATAFSD
-114 SVSQSCKPYITGI
+114 SVAKSCKPYVTGI

-140 NFVHNNLPLF
+140 DFVYSNLPLF
-150 LDKEDYTTLQNK
+150 LENKDYAAIQNK

-169 TTVQGNY
+169 ATVQGNY
-176 KSIIAPSGFIT
+176 KSIISPSGFVT

-211 GDDFTLDN
+211 GDDFTLNN

-242 TEKNTLFA
+242 TEKNTIFA
-250 QKLKS
+250 NKLKS
-255 IQENLNQKFQ
+255 IQENLNQKFK
-265 NKTSIRYFGSALI
+265 NKTSISYFGSALI

-291 LTTSIAMFT
+291 LTTTIAMIT
-300 LMMILILFYRKV
+300 LMLILILFYRKV

-326 LFAIAFLYFVKEQI
+326 LFAVAFLYFVKEQI

-354 TIDYSLH
+354 TIDYSIH
-361 ILTHYKHNSDIKT
+361 ILTHYKHNSDVKT

-414 IVMASAVFSLL
+414 IVMASAFFSLL
-425 IIPHLY
+425 IVPHLY
-431 KPKETNPDHKKN
+431 KPKENNFDHKKN

-455 NKYLIAFCV
+455 NKFLIGFCV
-464 LITIICCFTYNK
+464 LITIICCFTYNN

-482 LSQLNFVPNEIR
+482 LSQLNFVPKEIK

-507 SKTIYVASYGNTME
+507 SKTIYVASYGKSME
-521 EVLQNNSKLFADL
+521 EVLQNNSQLFADL
-534 SAAKQARKILNFSSV
+534 SKEKQTNKILNFSSV
-549 GGIMLSQKE
+549 GGIMLSQAA
-558 QQQKIDR
+558 QQEKINK
-565 WNLFWDAHKK
+565 WNSFWDVNKK
-575 QLLQTELIA
+575 EVLESELIA
-584 EGSKLGFKPTTYT
+584 EGSKLGFKPTTYSS
-597 AFYDHLNH
+597 FYDHLDYN
-605 HFKPISASDYLKI
+605 FKPVSAEDYLKI
-618 QTLQLKE
+618 QALQLKE
-625 FVSEKNGL
+625 FVTEKNGF

-643 PQQRDAFVKSIEVQN
+643 PEQRDAFVKSASAKKN
-658 NAIAI
+658 LIAI

-699 RRLELVI
+699 RRLELVL

-766 IAVYRTS
+766 IAIYRTS

-787 MIFAKHPALRSISS
+787 MIFARHPALRSISS

-821 FKLFITNRS
+821 FKLFISNRA
-830 KKGNPPFFLRSFI
+830 KKGNPPFVLRTFI
-843 HGVISFFYYGMGG
+843 HGIISFTYYGLGG
-856 ILMSLFCITIMPIL
+856 ILMSLFSITIMPIL
-870 PLKEKQKMKAFRYVI
+870 PINEKSKMKGFRYVI
-885 SKFMKSVLYSNPF
+885 SKFMNSVLYSNPF
-898 LHKKVINNFNENFEK
+898 LHKKVINKFNENFEK
-913 PAILIANHSSF
+913 PAIIIANHSSF

-937 IFLVSDWVY
+937 IFLVNDWVY

-997 IKRFHKG
+997 INRFHKG

-1009 EEFNLDIIPVIIH
+1009 EEFNLDIVPVLIH

-1033 VIHDSHLTISIL
+1033 VIHHSYLTLSIL
-1045 ERIAPDNLSF
+1045 ERISPDNLSF
-1055 GKNYAERTKQMSAFF
+1055 GKNYAERTKLLSAYF
-1070 KEEYQ
+1070 KEEFH
-1075 KIRQKLEGPEYF
+1075 KIRQELEGPEYF
-1087 KKMLLHSYDYKEI
+1087 KKMLIHSYDYKEI
-1100 EIINAIK
+1100 EIIDGVK
-1107 KDLKKNLE
+1107 KDLQHNLE
-1115 TYYHLNKYLS
+1115 TYYNLNKYLS
-1125 AKAKVLHLS
+1125 AKAKILHLA

-1140 DVLLTLQEPQ
+1140 NVLLTLQEPQ
-1150 RKIVSFIND
+1150 RKVFSFIAD
-1159 EEKISVAKTN
+1159 EEKSLVAKTN

-1177 LYVDQLESA
+1177 SYPDDIELA
-1186 LENQHEVL
+1186 LENKYDAV
-1194 LISDQNYND
+1194 LISDENYKED
-1203 NPENFVSGFS
+1203 LEKIISTTS
-1213 SVILLHC
+1213 CVILINNPGL
-1220 PHYKTKLIASGFEIV
+1220 KNTLINLGFESV
-1235 SEENGI
+1235 SEENSI
-1241 TVLNKK
+1241 IVFKKN

>member
-1 MAKKIILICVICG
+1 
-14 SKNYTINMH
+14 MH
-23 QYFYA
+23 HYFYA

-37 ALSVVLALL
+37 SLSVFLAIL

-65 KLIPANDKSDVT
+65 KLIPTNDKADVT

-94 KLDKNGT
+94 KLEKNGT
-101 EEDLKEMATAFFD
+101 DEDLKQMASAFSD
-114 SVSQSCKPYITGI
+114 SVAKSCKPYVTGI
-127 QGKIDEENIQETI
+127 QGKVDEENIQETI
-140 NFVHNNLPLF
+140 DFVYNNLPLF
-150 LDKEDYTTLQNK
+150 LDDKDYTAIQNK

-169 TTVQGNY
+169 ATVQGNY
-176 KSIIAPSGFIT
+176 KSIISPSGFIT

-242 TEKNTLFA
+242 TEKNTIFA
-250 QKLKS
+250 AKLKS
-255 IQENLNQKFQ
+255 IQDHLNQQYKT
-265 NKTSIRYFGSALI
+265 KTSISYFGSALI

-300 LMMILILFYRKV
+300 LMLILILFYRKIF
-312 LIPLIIFLPTVFGA
+312 IPLIIFLPTVFGA
-326 LFAIAFLYFVKEQI
+326 LFAVAFLYFVKETI

-354 TIDYSLH
+354 TIDYSIH
-361 ILTHYKHNSDIKT
+361 ILTHYKHNSDVKT

-414 IVMASAVFSLL
+414 IVMASAIFSLL
-425 IIPHLY
+425 IVPHLY
-431 KPKETNPDHKKN
+431 KPKENNFDHKKN

-455 NKYLIAFCV
+455 NKFLIGFCV
-464 LITIICCFTYNK
+464 LITIVCCFTYNN

-482 LSQLNFVPNEIR
+482 LSQLNFVPKEIK

-507 SKTIYVASYGNTME
+507 SKTIYVAAYGNSME
-521 EVLQNNSKLFADL
+521 EVLQNNNQLFSSLSKE
-534 SAAKQARKILNFSSV
+534 KQQDKILNFSSV

-558 QQQKIDR
+558 QKQKIEQ
-565 WNLFWDAHKK
+565 WNSFWNTNKK
-575 QLLQTELIA
+575 ELLKSQLIA
-584 EGSKLGFKPTTYT
+584 EGSKLGFKSTTYSI
-597 AFYDHLNH
+597 FFEHLN
-605 HFKPISASDYLKI
+605 FDFNPISANDYLKI
-618 QTLQLKE
+618 QALQLKE
-625 FVSEKNGL
+625 FVTEKNG
-633 FTISTLVKVT
+633 FYTISTLVKVK
-643 PQQRDAFVKSIEVQN
+643 PNQRDTFVKS
-658 NAIAI
+658 AIAKNNIIGI

-685 YSFVAVILILFFFF
+685 YSFIAVILILFFFF
-699 RRLELVI
+699 RRIELVI

-752 TSALQKEYTTGKNE
+752 TSALQKEYTNGKNE
-766 IAVYRTS
+766 IAIYRTS

-787 MIFAKHPALRSISS
+787 MIFAEHPALRSISS

-821 FKLFITNRS
+821 FKLFISNRS
-830 KKGNPPFFLRSFI
+830 KKGNPPFVLRTFI
-843 HGVISFFYYGMGG
+843 HGVISFTYYGLGG
-856 ILMSLFCITIMPIL
+856 ILMSLFSITIMPII
-870 PLKEKQKMKAFRYVI
+870 PIKEKTKMKAFRYAI
-885 SKFMKSVLYSNPF
+885 SKFMNSVLYSNPF
-898 LHKKVINNFNENFEK
+898 LHKRVINKYNETFEK
-913 PAILIANHSSF
+913 PAIIIANHTSF
-924 IDILAMGMLSPKI
+924 IDILAMGMLNPKI

-959 FYPVSEGIEG
+959 FYPVSEGIED

-975 QKVNEGYSLMIFP
+975 QKVNEGYSLMVFP

-1004 AFYLA
+1004 AFFLA
-1009 EEFNLDIIPVIIH
+1009 EEFNLDIIPVVIH

-1033 VIHDSHLTISIL
+1033 VIHHSQVTVSIL
-1045 ERIAPDNLSF
+1045 ERITPDNLSY
-1055 GKNYAERTKQMSAFF
+1055 GKNYAERTKQLSSFF
-1070 KEEYQ
+1070 KEEYH
-1075 KIRQKLEGPEYF
+1075 KIRQEFEGPAYF
-1087 KKMLLHSYDYKEI
+1087 RKMLIHSYDYKEM
-1100 EIINAIK
+1100 EVIK
-1107 KDLKKNLE
+1107 SVKSNLE
-1115 TYYHLNKYLS
+1115 SHLEIYHRLNKHLS
-1125 AKAKVLHLS
+1125 AKAKILHLA

-1150 RKIVSFIND
+1150 RKVVSFIHD
-1159 EEKISVAKTN
+1159 EEKRLVAKTN

-1177 LYVDQLESA
+1177 SY
-1186 LENQHEVL
+1186 LENIELALQNEYDAV
-1194 LISDQNYND
+1194 LISDENIGDIEKIAVVTSTIILID
-1203 NPENFVSGFS
+1203 NSRLKNTLLNFGFS
-1213 SVILLHC
+1213 SDL
-1220 PHYKTKLIASGFEIV
+1220 
-1235 SEENGI
+1235 EENNI
-1241 TVLNKK
+1241 IVLKKN

>member
-1 MAKKIILICVICG
+1 
-14 SKNYTINMH
+14 MH

-37 ALSVVLALL
+37 SLSVLLAVL
-46 MLFAFGFFASQ
+46 MLLIFGFFASQ

-65 KLIPANDKSDVT
+65 KLIPTNDKADAT

-82 QLNFADKITVIF
+82 QLNFADKTTVIF
-94 KLDKNGT
+94 KLEKNGSA
-101 EEDLKEMATAFFD
+101 EDLKEMAAVFSD
-114 SVSQSCKPYITGI
+114 SVSKSCKPYITGI

-140 NFVHNNLPLF
+140 DFVYNNLPLF
-150 LDKEDYTTLQNK
+150 LEDKDYTAIQNK
-162 LQKDSIA
+162 LQKDSITA
-169 TTVQGNY
+169 TVQGNY
-176 KSIIAPSGFIT
+176 KSIISPSGFIT

-236 NLPSSE
+236 DISSSE
-242 TEKNTLFA
+242 TDKNSIFA
-250 QKLKS
+250 EKLKS
-255 IQENLNQKFQ
+255 IQENLNTQFKG
-265 NKTSIRYFGSALI
+265 KTSVSYFGSALI
-278 AVANANQIKSDII
+278 AAANAKQIKSDIV

-300 LMMILILFYRKV
+300 LMLILILFYRKV
-312 LIPLIIFLPTVFGA
+312 LIPLIIFLPTVFGG
-326 LFAIAFLYFVKEQI
+326 LFAVAFLYFVKEQI

-354 TIDYSLH
+354 TIDYSIH

-414 IVMASAVFSLL
+414 IVMATGVFSLL
-425 IIPHLY
+425 IVPHLY
-431 KPKETNPDHKKN
+431 KPKENPEEHKKN
-443 VIDKLAH
+443 LIDKLAH

-455 NKYLIAFCV
+455 NKFLIGFCV
-464 LITIICCFTYNK
+464 IITIICCFTYNN

-482 LSQLNFVPNEIR
+482 LSQLNFVPKDIK
-494 AAEKDLEESTSLT
+494 AAEKQLEESTSLT
-507 SKTIYVASYGNTME
+507 SKTIYVAAYGKSME
-521 EVLQNNSKLFADL
+521 EVLQTNSQLFADL
-534 SAAKQARKILNFSSV
+534 SKEKQQDKILNFSSV
-549 GGIMLSQKE
+549 GGIVLSAKA
-558 QQQKIDR
+558 QQQKIDK
-565 WNLFWDAHKK
+565 WNSFWNSERK
-575 QLLQTELIA
+575 QLLKSELIS
-584 EGSKLGFKPTTYT
+584 EGSKLGFKPTTYSL
-597 AFYDHLNH
+597 FFDHLDFD
-605 HFKPISASDYLKI
+605 FKPISTDDYLKI
-618 QTLQLKE
+618 QALQLKE
-625 FVSEKNGL
+625 FVTEKNG
-633 FTISTLVKVT
+633 FYTISTLVKVT
-643 PQQRDAFVKSIEVQN
+643 PEQRDKFVKEASAKN
-658 NAIAI
+658 NLIAI

-699 RRLELVI
+699 RRIELVI
-706 VSCIPIALTGIV
+706 ISCIPIALTGIV

-752 TSALQKEYTTGKNE
+752 TSALQKEYSNGKNE
-766 IAVYRTS
+766 IAIYRTS

-787 MIFAKHPALRSISS
+787 MVFAKHPALRSISS

-821 FKLFITNRS
+821 FKLFLSNRP
-830 KKGNPPFFLRSFI
+830 KKGNPPFQLRTFI
-843 HGVISFFYYGMGG
+843 HGVISFAYYGLGG
-856 ILMSLFCITIMPIL
+856 IIMSVFSFTIMPIL
-870 PLKEKQKMKAFRYVI
+870 PLSEKTKMKGFRYVV

-898 LHKKVINNFNENFEK
+898 IRKKVVNNYNETFEK
-913 PAILIANHSSF
+913 PAIIIANHSSF
-924 IDILAMGMLSPKI
+924 LDILAIGMLSPKI

-946 NSPIFGGTVRKAG
+946 NSPIFGGVVRKAG
-959 FYPVSEGIEG
+959 FYPVSEGLEG

-975 QKVNEGYSLMIFP
+975 KKVNEGYSLMVFP
-988 EGTRSESNQ
+988 EGTRSENNV

-1004 AFYLA
+1004 AFFLA
-1009 EEFNLDIIPVIIH
+1009 EEFNLDIVPVVIH
-1022 GASEA
+1022 GASEL

-1033 VIHDSHLTISIL
+1033 VIHHGSLTLTIL
-1045 ERIAPDNLSF
+1045 ERIAPDNTSF
-1055 GKNYAERTKQMSAFF
+1055 GNNYAEKTKQISTFF
-1070 KEEYQ
+1070 KAEYR
-1075 KIRQKLEGPEYF
+1075 KIREQLEGPDYF
-1087 KKMLLHSYDYKEI
+1087 KRMLVNSYDYKEI
-1100 EIINAIK
+1100 EIGNSVK
-1107 KDLKKNLE
+1107 KDLKQNLE
-1115 TYYHLNKYLS
+1115 TYFNLNKYINP
-1125 AKAKVLHLS
+1125 KAKILHLA

-1150 RKIVSFIND
+1150 RKIISFIND
-1159 EEKISVAKTN
+1159 EEKLLVAKTN

-1177 LYVDQLESA
+1177 FYIDQLESV
-1186 LENQHEVL
+1186 LENQHEIL
-1194 LISDQNYND
+1194 LISDESYAAD
-1203 NPENFVSGFS
+1203 LEKVIS
-1213 SVILLHC
+1213 SATVILINC
-1220 PHYKTKLIASGFEIV
+1220 PDLKTKLIDSGFEIV
-1235 SEENGI
+1235 SEENAI
-1241 TVLNKK
+1241 IVLNKK

>member
-1 MAKKIILICVICG
+1 M
-14 SKNYTINMH
+14 
-23 QYFYA
+23 
-28 IHLFVNRRK
+28 
-37 ALSVVLALL
+37 LL
-46 MLFAFGFFASQ
+46 VFGFFASQ

-65 KLIPANDKSDVT
+65 KLIPTNDKADAT

-82 QLNFADKITVIF
+82 QLNFADKTTVIF
-94 KLDKNGT
+94 KLEKNGSAD
-101 EEDLKEMATAFFD
+101 DLKEMAAQFSD
-114 SVSQSCKPYITGI
+114 SVSKSCKPYITGI

-140 NFVHNNLPLF
+140 DFVYNNLPLF
-150 LDKEDYTTLQNK
+150 LDDKDYAAIQNK

-169 TTVQGNY
+169 ATVQGNY
-176 KSIIAPSGFIT
+176 KSIISPSGFIT

-236 NLPSSE
+236 DISSSE

-250 QKLKS
+250 EKLKS
-255 IQENLNQKFQ
+255 IQENLNTKFKG
-265 NKTSIRYFGSALI
+265 KTSVTYFGSALI
-278 AVANANQIKSDII
+278 AVANANQIKSDIV
-291 LTTSIAMFT
+291 LTTTIAMVT
-300 LMMILILFYRKV
+300 LMLILILFYRKIF
-312 LIPLIIFLPTVFGA
+312 IPLIIFLPTVFGA
-326 LFAIAFLYFVKEQI
+326 LFAVAFLYFVKEQI

-414 IVMASAVFSLL
+414 IVMASAIFSLL
-425 IIPHLY
+425 IVPHLY
-431 KPKETNPDHKKN
+431 KPKENNFEHKKN

-455 NKYLIAFCV
+455 NKYLIGFCV
-464 LITIICCFTYNK
+464 LITIICCFTYND

-482 LSQLNFVPNEIR
+482 LSQLNFVPKDIK
-494 AAEKDLEESTSLT
+494 AAEKQLEESTSLT
-507 SKTIYVASYGNTME
+507 SKTIYVAAYGKSME
-521 EVLQNNSKLFADL
+521 EVLQNNSQLFADL
-534 SAAKQARKILNFSSV
+534 AKEKQQNKILNFSSV
-549 GGIMLSQKE
+549 GGIVLSQKE
-558 QQQKIDR
+558 QQQKIEK
-565 WNLFWDAHKK
+565 WNSFWTSDKK
-575 QLLQTELIA
+575 QILQSGLIA
-584 EGSKLGFKPTTYT
+584 EGSKLGFKPTTYSM
-597 AFYDHLNH
+597 FFDHLDFD
-605 HFKPISASDYLKI
+605 FKPISTEDYLKI
-618 QTLQLKE
+618 QALQLKE
-625 FVSEKNGL
+625 FVTEKNG
-633 FTISTLVKVT
+633 FYTISTLVKVT
-643 PQQRDAFVKSIEVQN
+643 PEQRDKFVKSASAKN
-658 NAIAI
+658 NLIAI

-685 YSFVAVILILFFFF
+685 YSFIAVILILFFFF
-699 RRLELVI
+699 RRIELVI

-752 TSALQKEYTTGKNE
+752 TSALQKEYTSGKNE
-766 IAVYRTS
+766 IAIYRTS

-821 FKLFITNRS
+821 FKIFISNRS
-830 KKGNPPFFLRSFI
+830 KKGNPPFVLRTFI
-843 HGVISFFYYGMGG
+843 HGVISFTYYGLGG
-856 ILMSLFCITIMPIL
+856 ILMSLFSITIMPII
-870 PLKEKQKMKAFRYVI
+870 PIKEKTKMKAFRYAI
-885 SKFMKSVLYSNPF
+885 SKFMNSVLYSNPF
-898 LHKKVINNFNENFEK
+898 LHKKVINQYNETFEK
-913 PAILIANHSSF
+913 PAIIIANHSSF

-1009 EEFNLDIIPVIIH
+1009 EEFKLDIIPVVIH

-1033 VIHDSHLTISIL
+1033 VIHHSYLTLSIL

-1070 KEEYQ
+1070 KEEYR
-1075 KIRQKLEGPEYF
+1075 KIRQQFEGLDYF
-1087 KKMLLHSYDYKEI
+1087 KKMIVHSFDYKEI
-1100 EIINAIK
+1100 EIVNSVK
-1107 KDLKKNLE
+1107 NNLNQNLE
-1115 TYYHLNKYLS
+1115 TYYRLNNHLS
-1125 AKAKVLHLS
+1125 AKAKIFHLA
-1134 NDYGQL
+1134 NDHGEL

-1150 RKIVSFIND
+1150 RKVTSYNFD
-1159 EEKISVAKTN
+1159 EEKLAVSKTN

-1177 LYVDQLESA
+1177 IYLDQPELAVQNEYD
-1186 LENQHEVL
+1186 VL
-1194 LISDQNYND
+1194 LISDQSYNE
-1203 NPENFVSGFS
+1203 NPEKFVSGFS
-1213 SVILLHC
+1213 NVILINSLD
-1220 PHYKTKLIASGFEIV
+1220 YKATLIAAGFEIV
-1235 SEENGI
+1235 SEESSI
-1241 TVLNKK
+1241 MILNKK

>member
-1 MAKKIILICVICG
+1 
-14 SKNYTINMH
+14 MH

-37 ALSVVLALL
+37 SLSVLLAVL
-46 MLFAFGFFASQ
+46 MLLVFGFFASQ
-57 IKFEEDIT
+57 IKFEEDIS
-65 KLIPANDKSDVT
+65 KLIPANDKADAT

-82 QLNFADKITVIF
+82 QLNFADKTTVIF
-94 KLDKNGT
+94 ELEKNGSQD
-101 EEDLKEMATAFFD
+101 DLKEMAAVFSD
-114 SVSQSCKPYITGI
+114 SVSKSCKPYITGI

-140 NFVHNNLPLF
+140 DFVYNNLPLF
-150 LDKEDYTTLQNK
+150 LDDNDYTAIQNK

-169 TTVQGNY
+169 ATAQGNY
-176 KSIIAPSGFIT
+176 KSIISPSGFIT

-236 NLPSSE
+236 DISSSE
-242 TEKNTLFA
+242 TEKNSIFA
-250 QKLKS
+250 EKLKS
-255 IQENLNQKFQ
+255 IQENLNQQFKG
-265 NKTSIRYFGSALI
+265 KTSVSYFGSALI
-278 AVANANQIKSDII
+278 AAANAKQIKSDIV

-300 LMMILILFYRKV
+300 LMLILILFYRKI

-326 LFAIAFLYFVKEQI
+326 LFAVAFLYFVKEQI

-414 IVMASAVFSLL
+414 IVMATGIFSLL

-431 KPKETNPDHKKN
+431 NPKQDNFEHKKN
-443 VIDKLAH
+443 AIDKLAH

-455 NKYLIAFCV
+455 NKILIGLCV
-464 LITIICCFTYNK
+464 IITIVCCFTYNN

-482 LSQLNFVPNEIR
+482 LSQLNFVPKDIK
-494 AAEKDLEESTSLT
+494 AAEKQLEESTSLT
-507 SKTIYVASYGNTME
+507 SKTIYVASYGKSME
-521 EVLQNNSKLFADL
+521 EVLQNNNKLFGDL
-534 SAAKQARKILNFSSV
+534 STAKEQDKILNFSSI
-549 GGIMLSQKE
+549 GGIVLSQEAQKE
-558 QQQKIDR
+558 KIEK
-565 WNLFWDAHKK
+565 WNSFWNAEKK
-575 QLLQTELIA
+575 ENLKSQLIS
-584 EGSKLGFKPTTYT
+584 EGSKLGFKPTTYSI
-597 AFYDHLNH
+597 FFDRLGFD
-605 HFKPISASDYLKI
+605 FKPISISDYLKV
-618 QTLQLKE
+618 QALQLKE
-625 FVSEKNGL
+625 FVTEKNG
-633 FTISTLVKVT
+633 FYTISTLVKVT
-643 PQQRDAFVKSIEVQN
+643 PKQRDVFVKSTSAKDNI
-658 NAIAI
+658 IAI

-685 YSFVAVILILFFFF
+685 YSFVAVIFILFFFF
-699 RRLELVI
+699 RRVELVI
-706 VSCIPIALTGIV
+706 ISCIPIALTGIV

-752 TSALQKEYTTGKNE
+752 TSALQKEYSSGKNE
-766 IAVYRTS
+766 IAIYRTS

-821 FKLFITNRS
+821 FKLFLSNRP
-830 KKGNPPFFLRSFI
+830 KNGNPPFQLRTFI

-856 ILMSLFCITIMPIL
+856 ILMSIFSFTIMPIL
-870 PLKEKQKMKAFRYVI
+870 PLSKKTKMKAFRYVI

-898 LHKKVINNFNENFEK
+898 IHKKVINNFNETFDK
-913 PAILIANHSSF
+913 PAVIIANHSSF

-959 FYPVSEGIEG
+959 FYPVSEGLEG

-975 QKVNEGYSLMIFP
+975 KKVEEGYSLMVFP
-988 EGTRSESNQ
+988 EGTRSENNVV
-997 IKRFHKG
+997 KRFHKG
-1004 AFYLA
+1004 AFFLA
-1009 EEFNLDIIPVIIH
+1009 QEFNLDIIPVVIH

-1033 VIHDSHLTISIL
+1033 VIHRSTLTLSIL
-1045 ERIAPDNLSF
+1045 ERITPENNSF
-1055 GKNYAERTKQMSAFF
+1055 GNNYAERTKQISSFF
-1070 KEEYQ
+1070 KAEYR
-1075 KIRQKLEGPEYF
+1075 KIRQQLEGPAYF
-1087 KKMLLHSYDYKEI
+1087 KSMLINSYDYKEL
-1100 EIINAIK
+1100 EIGNSVK
-1107 KDLKKNLE
+1107 KDLSQNLE
-1115 TYYHLNKYLS
+1115 TYYNLNKYIDS
-1125 AKAKVLHLS
+1125 KAKILHLA

-1150 RKIVSFIND
+1150 HKVFSFIND
-1159 EEKISVAKTN
+1159 EEKLAVAKTN

-1177 LYVDQLESA
+1177 FYSDPLESA
-1186 LENQHEVL
+1186 FENQHEIL
-1194 LISDQNYND
+1194 LISDESYVAAF
-1203 NPENFVSGFS
+1203 EKI
-1213 SVILLHC
+1213 ILSTTIILINC
-1220 PHYKTKLIASGFEIV
+1220 QDLKTKLIAAGFEITA
-1235 SEENGI
+1235 EENDI
-1241 TVLNKK
+1241 TVVKKK

>member
-1 MAKKIILICVICG
+1 
-14 SKNYTINMH
+14 MH

-37 ALSVVLALL
+37 SLSVLLAVLLL
-46 MLFAFGFFASQ
+46 LVFGFFASQ
-57 IKFEEDIT
+57 IKFEEDIS
-65 KLIPANDKSDVT
+65 KLIPANDKADAT

-82 QLNFADKITVIF
+82 QLNFADKTTVIF
-94 KLDKNGT
+94 KLEKNGSQD
-101 EEDLKEMATAFFD
+101 DLKEMAAIFSD
-114 SVSQSCKPYITGI
+114 SVSKSCKPYITGI
-127 QGKIDEENIQETI
+127 QGKIDDENIQETI
-140 NFVHNNLPLF
+140 DFVYNNLPLF
-150 LDKEDYTTLQNK
+150 LDDNDYTAIQNK

-169 TTVQGNY
+169 ATVQGNY
-176 KSIIAPSGFIT
+176 KSIISPSGFIT

-236 NLPSSE
+236 DISSSE
-242 TEKNTLFA
+242 TEKNSIFA
-250 QKLKS
+250 EKLKS
-255 IQENLNQKFQ
+255 IQENLNQQFKG
-265 NKTSIRYFGSALI
+265 KTSVSYFGSALI
-278 AVANANQIKSDII
+278 AAANAKQIKSDIV

-300 LMMILILFYRKV
+300 LMLILILFYRKI

-326 LFAIAFLYFVKEQI
+326 LFAVAFLYFVKEQI

-414 IVMASAVFSLL
+414 IVMATGVFSLL

-431 KPKETNPDHKKN
+431 NPKQDNFEHKKN
-443 VIDKLAH
+443 AIDKLAH

-455 NKYLIAFCV
+455 NKILIGLCII
-464 LITIICCFTYNK
+464 ITIVCLFTYNN

-482 LSQLNFVPNEIR
+482 LSQLNFVPKDIK
-494 AAEKDLEESTSLT
+494 AAEKQLEESTSLT
-507 SKTIYVASYGNTME
+507 SKTIYVASYGKSME
-521 EVLQNNSKLFADL
+521 EVLQNNNKLFGDL
-534 SAAKQARKILNFSSV
+534 SAAKEQDKILNFSSI
-549 GGIMLSQKE
+549 GGIVLSQEAQKE
-558 QQQKIDR
+558 KIEK
-565 WNLFWDAHKK
+565 WNSFWNAEKK
-575 QLLQTELIA
+575 ENLKSQLIS
-584 EGSKLGFKPTTYT
+584 EGSKLGFKPTTYSI
-597 AFYDHLNH
+597 FFDHLDFD
-605 HFKPISASDYLKI
+605 FKPISISDYLKV
-618 QTLQLKE
+618 QALQLKE
-625 FVSEKNGL
+625 FVTEKNG
-633 FTISTLVKVT
+633 FYTISTLVKVT
-643 PQQRDAFVKSIEVQN
+643 PKQRDIFVKSTSAKDNI
-658 NAIAI
+658 IAI

-699 RRLELVI
+699 RRIELVI
-706 VSCIPIALTGIV
+706 ISCIPIALTGIV

-752 TSALQKEYTTGKNE
+752 TSALQKEYSSGKNE
-766 IAVYRTS
+766 IAIYRTS

-821 FKLFITNRS
+821 FKLFLSNRP
-830 KKGNPPFFLRSFI
+830 KNGNPPFQLRTFI

-856 ILMSLFCITIMPIL
+856 ILMSIFSFTIMPIL
-870 PLKEKQKMKAFRYVI
+870 PLSKKTKMKAFRYVI

-898 LHKKVINNFNENFEK
+898 IHKKVINNFNETFDK
-913 PAILIANHSSF
+913 PAVIIANHSSF

-959 FYPVSEGIEG
+959 FYPVSEGLEG

-975 QKVNEGYSLMIFP
+975 KKVEEGYSLMVFP
-988 EGTRSESNQ
+988 EGTRSENN
-997 IKRFHKG
+997 IVKRFHKG
-1004 AFYLA
+1004 AFFLA
-1009 EEFNLDIIPVIIH
+1009 QEFNLDIIPVVIH

-1033 VIHDSHLTISIL
+1033 VIHRSTLTLSIL
-1045 ERIAPDNLSF
+1045 ERITPENNSF
-1055 GKNYAERTKQMSAFF
+1055 GNNYAERTKQISSFF
-1070 KEEYQ
+1070 KAEYR
-1075 KIRQKLEGPEYF
+1075 KIRQQLEGPAYF
-1087 KKMLLHSYDYKEI
+1087 KSMLINSYDYKEL
-1100 EIINAIK
+1100 EIGKSVK
-1107 KDLKKNLE
+1107 KDLSQNLE
-1115 TYYHLNKYLS
+1115 TYYNLNKYIDS
-1125 AKAKVLHLS
+1125 KAKVLHLA

-1150 RKIVSFIND
+1150 RKVFSFINN
-1159 EEKISVAKTN
+1159 EEKLAVAKTN

-1177 LYVDQLESA
+1177 FYSDQLESA
-1186 LENQHEVL
+1186 FENQHEIL
-1194 LISDQNYND
+1194 LISEESYTAAF
-1203 NPENFVSGFS
+1203 EKI
-1213 SVILLHC
+1213 ILSTAIILINC
-1220 PHYKTKLIASGFEIV
+1220 SALKTKLIAAGFEITA
-1235 SEENGI
+1235 EENTL
-1241 TVLNKK
+1241 TVLKKK

>member
-1 MAKKIILICVICG
+1 M
-14 SKNYTINMH
+14 
-23 QYFYA
+23 
-28 IHLFVNRRK
+28 
-37 ALSVVLALL
+37 LL
-46 MLFAFGFFASQ
+46 VFGFFASR

-65 KLIPANDKSDVT
+65 KLIPTNDKADAT

-82 QLNFADKITVIF
+82 QLNFADKTTVIF
-94 KLDKNGT
+94 KLEKNGS
-101 EEDLKEMATAFFD
+101 EEDLKEMATTFSD
-114 SVSQSCKPYITGI
+114 SVAKTCKPYISGI

-140 NFVHNNLPLF
+140 DFVYNNLPLF
-150 LDKEDYTTLQNK
+150 LEDKDYKAIQTK

-169 TTVQGNY
+169 ATVQGNY
-176 KSIIAPSGFIT
+176 KSIISPSGFIT

-236 NLPSSE
+236 DISSSE
-242 TEKNTLFA
+242 TEKNTLFVE
-250 QKLKS
+250 KLKS
-255 IQENLNQKFQ
+255 IQENLNTQFKG
-265 NKTSIRYFGSALI
+265 KTSVTYFGSALI
-278 AVANANQIKSDII
+278 AVANANQIKSDIV
-291 LTTSIAMFT
+291 LTTTIAMIT
-300 LMMILILFYRKV
+300 LMLILILFYRKI
-312 LIPLIIFLPTVFGA
+312 LIPIIIFLPTVFGA
-326 LFAIAFLYFVKEQI
+326 LFAVAFLYFVKEQI

-425 IIPHLY
+425 IVPHLY
-431 KPKETNPDHKKN
+431 KPKENNFEHKKN

-455 NKYLIAFCV
+455 NKILIGLCV
-464 LITIICCFTYNK
+464 VITIICCFTYND

-482 LSQLNFVPNEIR
+482 LSQLNFVPKDIK
-494 AAEKDLEESTSLT
+494 AAEKQLEESTSLT
-507 SKTIYVASYGNTME
+507 SKTIYVASYGKSME
-521 EVLQNNSKLFADL
+521 EVLQNNSQLFADL
-534 SAAKQARKILNFSSV
+534 SKEKQQDKILNFSSV
-549 GGIMLSQKE
+549 GGIVLSQKE
-558 QQQKIDR
+558 QLQKIAK
-565 WNLFWDAHKK
+565 WNSFWTSDKK
-575 QLLQTELIA
+575 QLLQSQLIA
-584 EGSKLGFKPTTYT
+584 EGSKLGFKPTTYSL
-597 AFYDHLNH
+597 FFDHLNFD
-605 HFKPISASDYLKI
+605 FKPISTDDYLKI
-618 QTLQLKE
+618 QALQLKE
-625 FVSEKNGL
+625 FVTEKNG
-633 FTISTLVKVT
+633 FYTISTLVKVT
-643 PQQRDAFVKSIEVQN
+643 PEQRDAFVKSASAKTN
-658 NAIAI
+658 LIAI

-699 RRLELVI
+699 RRIELVI

-766 IAVYRTS
+766 IAIYRTS

-821 FKLFITNRS
+821 FKLFLSNRP
-830 KKGNPPFFLRSFI
+830 KNGNPPYHLRTFV
-843 HGVISFFYYGMGG
+843 HGIISFFYYGLGG
-856 ILMSLFCITIMPIL
+856 IVMSIFSFTLMPIL
-870 PLKEKQKMKAFRYVI
+870 PLSAKTKMKGFRYVV
-885 SKFMKSVLYSNPF
+885 SKYMKSVLYSNPYIS
-898 LHKKVINNFNENFEK
+898 KKVINNFNETFEK
-913 PAILIANHSSF
+913 PAVIIANHSSF
-924 IDILAMGMLSPKI
+924 LDILSIGMLSPKI

-946 NSPIFGGTVRKAG
+946 NSPIFGGVVRKAG
-959 FYPVSEGIEG
+959 FYPVSEGLEG

-975 QKVNEGYSLMIFP
+975 KKVEEGYSLMVFP
-988 EGTRSESNQ
+988 EGTRSESNV

-1004 AFYLA
+1004 AFFLA
-1009 EEFNLDIIPVIIH
+1009 EEFNLDILPVVIH
-1022 GASEA
+1022 GASEL

-1033 VIHDSHLTISIL
+1033 VIHNGSLTVTIL
-1045 ERIAPDNLSF
+1045 ERITPENLSF
-1055 GKNYAERTKQMSAFF
+1055 GKNYAERTKQISTFF
-1070 KEEYQ
+1070 KAEYRT
-1075 KIRQKLEGPEYF
+1075 IRQELEVANYF
-1087 KKMLLHSYDYKEI
+1087 KPMLLHSYDYKEI
-1100 EIINAIK
+1100 EIVDSVK
-1107 KDLKKNLE
+1107 KDLKKHLE
-1115 TYYHLNKYLS
+1115 TYFVLGKQFS
-1125 AKAKVLHLS
+1125 AKAKILHLA
-1134 NDYGQL
+1134 NDYGQV
-1140 DVLLTLQEPQ
+1140 DVLLALQEPQ
-1150 RKIVSFIND
+1150 RKISSFIAD
-1159 EEKISVAKTN
+1159 EEKRDVAKTN
-1169 YFLKKRKI
+1169 YLVSKRKI
-1177 LYVDQLESA
+1177 SYVDHLEEL
-1186 LENQHEVL
+1186 LENQYDVVI
-1194 LISDQNYND
+1194 ISDENYND
-1203 NPENFVSGFS
+1203 NLPEIIHTVST
-1213 SVILLHC
+1213 VILVENSGL
-1220 PHYKTKLIASGFEIV
+1220 KNTLINFGFE
-1235 SEENGI
+1235 S
-1241 TVLNKK
+1241 VLEKDSLIILKKN

>member
-1 MAKKIILICVICG
+1 
-14 SKNYTINMH
+14 MH

-37 ALSVVLALL
+37 KLSVVLAIL
-46 MLFAFGFFASQ
+46 MLFAFGYFASQ

-65 KLIPANDKSDVT
+65 KLIPTNDKADVT

-101 EEDLKEMATAFFD
+101 EEDLKEMATIFSD
-114 SVSQSCKPYITGI
+114 SVAKSCKPYVTGI

-140 NFVHNNLPLF
+140 DFVYNNLPLF
-150 LDKEDYTTLQNK
+150 LENKDYAAIQNK

-169 TTVQGNY
+169 ATVQGNY
-176 KSIIAPSGFIT
+176 KSIISPSGFVT
-187 KDFILQDPLGIS
+187 KDFILQDPFGIS
-199 FIALKKLQQLNI
+199 IIALKKLQQLNI
-211 GDDFTLDN
+211 GDDFTLNN

-242 TEKNTLFA
+242 TEKNTIFA
-250 QKLKS
+250 NKLKS
-255 IQENLNQKFQ
+255 IQDNLNTKFKG
-265 NKTSIRYFGSALI
+265 KTSISYFGSALI
-278 AVANANQIKSDII
+278 AVANASQIKSDII
-291 LTTSIAMFT
+291 LTTTIAMIT
-300 LMMILILFYRKV
+300 LMLILILFYRKIF
-312 LIPLIIFLPTVFGA
+312 IPLIIFLPTVFGA
-326 LFAIAFLYFVKEQI
+326 LFAVAFLYFVKEQI

-354 TIDYSLH
+354 TIDYSIH
-361 ILTHYKHNSDIKT
+361 ILTHYKHNSDVKT

-414 IVMASAVFSLL
+414 IVMASAFFSLL
-425 IIPHLY
+425 IVPHLY
-431 KPKETNPDHKKN
+431 KPKENNFDHKKN
-443 VIDKLAH
+443 WIDKLAH

-455 NKYLIAFCV
+455 NKFLIGFCV
-464 LITIICCFTYNK
+464 LITIICCFTYNN

-482 LSQLNFVPNEIR
+482 LSQLNFVPKEIK

-507 SKTIYVASYGNTME
+507 EKTIYVASYGKSME
-521 EVLQNNSKLFADL
+521 EVLQNNSQLFADL
-534 SAAKQARKILNFSSV
+534 SKEKQTNKIVNFSSV
-549 GGIMLSQKE
+549 GGIMLSQKQ
-558 QQQKIDR
+558 QQQKIDK
-565 WNLFWDAHKK
+565 WNSFWDTNKK
-575 QLLQTELIA
+575 QLLESELIS
-584 EGSKLGFKPTTYT
+584 EGSKLGFKPTTYS
-597 AFYDHLNH
+597 AFYDHLDYK
-605 HFKPISASDYLKI
+605 FKPIAAEDFLKV
-618 QTLQLKE
+618 QALQLKE
-625 FVSEKNGL
+625 FVTEKNGF

-643 PQQRDAFVKSIEVQN
+643 PEQRDAFVKSASAKN
-658 NAIAI
+658 NVIAI

-718 TAGIMGIFGI
+718 TAGIMGFFGI

-766 IAVYRTS
+766 IAIYRTS

-787 MIFAKHPALRSISS
+787 MIFARHPALRSISS

-821 FKLFITNRS
+821 FKLFISNRA
-830 KKGNPPFFLRSFI
+830 KKGNAPFVLRTFI
-843 HGVISFFYYGMGG
+843 HGIISFTYYGLGG
-856 ILMSLFCITIMPIL
+856 ILMSLFSITIMPIL
-870 PLKEKQKMKAFRYVI
+870 PIKEKTKMKAFRYCI

-898 LHKKVINNFNENFEK
+898 IHKKVINNFNEHFEK
-913 PAILIANHSSF
+913 PAIIIANHSSF

-937 IFLVSDWVY
+937 IFLVNDWVY

-975 QKVNEGYSLMIFP
+975 QKVKEGYSLMIFP

-1009 EEFNLDIIPVIIH
+1009 EEFNLDIVPVLIH

-1033 VIHDSHLTISIL
+1033 VIHHSYLTLSIL
-1045 ERIAPDNLSF
+1045 ERIAPDNLSY
-1055 GKNYAERTKQMSAFF
+1055 GKNYAERTKLLSTYF
-1070 KEEYQ
+1070 KAEFQ
-1075 KIRQKLEGPEYF
+1075 KVRQELEGPEYF
-1087 KKMLLHSYDYKEI
+1087 KKMLIHSYDYKEI
-1100 EIINAIK
+1100 EIINSVK
-1107 KDLKKNLE
+1107 NDLQHNLE
-1115 TYYHLNKYLS
+1115 TYYQLNKHIS
-1125 AKAKVLHLS
+1125 AKAKIMHLS

-1150 RKIVSFIND
+1150 RKIVSYNSD
-1159 EEKISVAKTN
+1159 EEKREVAKTN

-1177 LYVDQLESA
+1177 SYLDNLELT
-1186 LENQHEVL
+1186 LENQYDAV
-1194 LISDQNYND
+1194 LISDENYKD
-1203 NPENFVSGFS
+1203 APEKIIAMTFC
-1213 SVILLHC
+1213 VILINSPGL
-1220 PHYKTKLIASGFEIV
+1220 KNTIINLGFESV
-1235 SEENGI
+1235 SEDNSI
-1241 TVLNKK
+1241 IVLKKN

>member
-1 MAKKIILICVICG
+1 
-14 SKNYTINMH
+14 MH
-23 QYFYA
+23 HYFYA

-37 ALSVVLALL
+37 SLSVVLAIL
-46 MLFAFGFFASQ
+46 MLLVFGFFASQ

-65 KLIPANDKSDVT
+65 KLIPTNDKSDVT

-94 KLDKNGT
+94 KLKKNGT
-101 EEDLKEMATAFFD
+101 PEDLKEMATAFSD
-114 SVSQSCKPYITGI
+114 SVAQSCKPYVNGI
-127 QGKIDEENIQETI
+127 QGKVDEENIQETI
-140 NFVHNNLPLF
+140 DFVYNNLPLF
-150 LDKEDYTTLQNK
+150 LDHDDYAAIENK

-169 TTVQGNY
+169 ATVQGNY
-176 KSIIAPSGFIT
+176 KSIVSPSGFIT

-199 FIALKKLQQLNI
+199 FIALKKLQQLNV

-250 QKLKS
+250 AKLQS
-255 IQENLNQKFQ
+255 IQDNLNQKFKT
-265 NKTSIRYFGSALI
+265 KTSISYFGSALI

-291 LTTSIAMFT
+291 LTTTIAMVT
-300 LMMILILFYRKV
+300 LMLILILFYRKI
-312 LIPLIIFLPTVFGA
+312 LIPVIIFIPTVFGA
-326 LFAIAFLYFVKEQI
+326 LFAVAFLYFIKEQI

-361 ILTHYKHNSDIKT
+361 ILTHYKHNSDVKT

-414 IVMASAVFSLL
+414 IVMASAIFSLL
-425 IIPHLY
+425 IVPHLY
-431 KPKETNPDHKKN
+431 KPKENNFEHKKN
-443 VIDKLAH
+443 AIDKLAH

-455 NKYLIAFCV
+455 NKFLIGFCV
-464 LITIICCFTYNK
+464 LITIVCFFTYNN

-482 LSQLNFVPNEIR
+482 LSQLNFIPNEIK

-507 SKTIYVASYGNTME
+507 SKTIYVASYGNSME
-521 EVLQNNSKLFADL
+521 EVLQNNTKLFADL
-534 SAAKQARKILNFSSV
+534 TAEKQTNKILNFSSV
-549 GGIMLSQKE
+549 GGIMLSQAAQK
-558 QQQKIDR
+558 QKIEQ
-565 WNLFWDAHKK
+565 WNSFWDAHKK
-575 QLLQTELIA
+575 QLLQSQLIS
-584 EGSKLGFKPTTYT
+584 EGTKLGFKPSTYT
-597 AFYDHLNH
+597 AFYEHLNFD
-605 HFKPISASDYLKI
+605 FKPITAADYLKI
-618 QTLQLKE
+618 QALQLHE
-625 FVSEKNGL
+625 FVTEKNG
-633 FTISTLVKVT
+633 FYTISTLVKVT
-643 PQQRDAFVKSIEVQN
+643 PQQRDGFVKAALTKENV
-658 NAIAI
+658 IAI

-685 YSFVAVILILFFFF
+685 YSFIAVILILFFFF
-699 RRLELVI
+699 RRIELVI

-766 IAVYRTS
+766 IAIYRTS

-787 MIFAKHPALRSISS
+787 MIFAQHPALRSISS

-821 FKLFITNRS
+821 FKLFISNRS
-830 KKGNPPFFLRSFI
+830 KKGNPPFVLRTFL
-843 HGVISFFYYGMGG
+843 HGIISFFYYGMGG
-856 ILMSLFCITIMPIL
+856 ILMSLFSIIIMPII
-870 PLKEKQKMKAFRYVI
+870 PIKEKTKMKAFRYFI
-885 SKFMKSVLYSNPF
+885 SKFMKSVLHSGPF
-898 LHKKVINNFNENFEK
+898 MRLKVINKHHENFEK
-913 PAILIANHSSF
+913 PAIVIANHSSF

-937 IFLVSDWVY
+937 IFLVNDWVY

-959 FYPVSEGIEG
+959 FYPVSEGLEG

-1009 EEFNLDIIPVIIH
+1009 EEFNLDIVPVLIH

-1033 VIHDSHLTISIL
+1033 VIHHSFLTVSIL
-1045 ERIAPDNLSF
+1045 ERITPDNRSF
-1055 GKNYAERTKQMSAFF
+1055 GENYTERTKLLSTFF
-1070 KEEYQ
+1070 KAEFH
-1075 KIRQKLEGPEYF
+1075 KVRQELEGPEYF
-1087 KKMLLHSYDYKEI
+1087 KKMLVHSFDYKEI
-1100 EIINAIK
+1100 EIVKEVKAN
-1107 KDLKKNLE
+1107 LNQNLE
-1115 TYYHLNKYLS
+1115 IYHRLNQYIS
-1125 AKAKVLHLS
+1125 AKAKILHLS
-1134 NDYGQL
+1134 KDHGEL

-1150 RKIVSFIND
+1150 RKVYSFNND
-1159 EEKISVAKTN
+1159 KEKRAIAKTN

-1177 LYVDQLESA
+1177 TYLENIETT
-1186 LENQHEVL
+1186 LENQFDVV
-1194 LISDQNYND
+1194 LISDEYHNI
-1203 NPENFVSGFS
+1203 PLEKIVSTTTS
-1213 SVILLHC
+1213 SIILLNN
-1220 PHYKTKLIASGFEIV
+1220 PDLKNTLINFGFECIV
-1235 SEENGI
+1235 EEKAI
-1241 TVLNKK
+1241 IVLKKK

>member
-1 MAKKIILICVICG
+1 
-14 SKNYTINMH
+14 MH
-23 QYFYA
+23 HYFYA

-37 ALSVVLALL
+37 SLSVFLAIL

-65 KLIPANDKSDVT
+65 KLIPTNDKADVT

-94 KLDKNGT
+94 KLEKNGT
-101 EEDLKEMATAFFD
+101 DEDLKQMATAFSD
-114 SVSQSCKPYITGI
+114 SVAKSCKPYVTGI
-127 QGKIDEENIQETI
+127 QGKVDEENIQETI
-140 NFVHNNLPLF
+140 DFVYNNLPLF
-150 LDKEDYTTLQNK
+150 LDNKDYATIENK
-162 LQKDSIA
+162 LRKDSIA
-169 TTVQGNY
+169 ATVQENY
-176 KSIIAPSGFIT
+176 KSIISPSGFIT

-242 TEKNTLFA
+242 TEKNSIFA
-250 QKLKS
+250 AKLKS
-255 IQENLNQKFQ
+255 IQDNLNQQYK
-265 NKTSIRYFGSALI
+265 NKTSISYFGSALI

-300 LMMILILFYRKV
+300 LMLILILFYRKIF
-312 LIPLIIFLPTVFGA
+312 IPLIIFLPTVFGA
-326 LFAIAFLYFVKEQI
+326 LFAVAFLYFVKETI

-354 TIDYSLH
+354 TIDYSIH
-361 ILTHYKHNSDIKT
+361 ILTHYKHNSDVKT

-414 IVMASAVFSLL
+414 IVMASAFFSLL
-425 IIPHLY
+425 IVPHLY
-431 KPKETNPDHKKN
+431 KPKENNFDHKKN

-455 NKYLIAFCV
+455 NKFLIGFCI
-464 LITIICCFTYNK
+464 LITIVCFFTYNN

-482 LSQLNFVPNEIR
+482 LSQLNFVPKEIK

-507 SKTIYVASYGNTME
+507 SKTIYVAAYGNSME
-521 EVLQNNSKLFADL
+521 EVLQNNNQLFSSLSKE
-534 SAAKQARKILNFSSV
+534 KQQDKILNFSSV

-558 QQQKIDR
+558 QKQKIEQ
-565 WNLFWDAHKK
+565 WNSFWNTNKK
-575 QLLQTELIA
+575 ELLKSQLIA
-584 EGSKLGFKPTTYT
+584 EGSKLGFKPTTYSI
-597 AFYDHLNH
+597 FFEHLNFD
-605 HFKPISASDYLKI
+605 FKPITANDYLKI
-618 QTLQLKE
+618 QALQLKE
-625 FVSEKNGL
+625 FVTEKNG
-633 FTISTLVKVT
+633 FYTISTLVKVK
-643 PQQRDAFVKSIEVQN
+643 PNQRDTFVKSATAKN
-658 NAIAI
+658 NIIAI

-699 RRLELVI
+699 RRIELVI

-752 TSALQKEYTTGKNE
+752 TSALQKEYTNGKNE
-766 IAVYRTS
+766 IAIYRTS

-787 MIFAKHPALRSISS
+787 MIFAEHPALRSISS

-821 FKLFITNRS
+821 FKLFISNRS
-830 KKGNPPFFLRSFI
+830 KKGNPPFVLRTFI
-843 HGVISFFYYGMGG
+843 HGVISFTYYGLGG
-856 ILMSLFCITIMPIL
+856 ILMSLFSITIMPII
-870 PLKEKQKMKAFRYVI
+870 PMKEKTKMKAFRYFI
-885 SKFMKSVLYSNPF
+885 SKFMNSVLYSNPF
-898 LHKKVINNFNENFEK
+898 LHKKVINKYNETFEK
-913 PAILIANHSSF
+913 PAIIIANHTSF

-975 QKVNEGYSLMIFP
+975 QKVNEGYSLMVFP

-1004 AFYLA
+1004 AFFLA
-1009 EEFNLDIIPVIIH
+1009 EEFNLDIVPVVIH

-1033 VIHDSHLTISIL
+1033 VIHHSQVTVSIL

-1055 GKNYAERTKQMSAFF
+1055 GKNYAERTKQLSSFF
-1070 KEEYQ
+1070 KEEYR
-1075 KIRQKLEGPEYF
+1075 KIRHEFEGPAYF
-1087 KKMLLHSYDYKEI
+1087 KKMLFHSYDYKEI
-1100 EIINAIK
+1100 EVIK
-1107 KDLKKNLE
+1107 SVKTNLE
-1115 TYYHLNKYLS
+1115 SHLEIYHRLNKHLS
-1125 AKAKVLHLS
+1125 AKAKILHLA

-1150 RKIVSFIND
+1150 RKVDSFIDD
-1159 EEKISVAKTN
+1159 EEKLLVAKTN

-1177 LYVDQLESA
+1177 SY
-1186 LENQHEVL
+1186 LENIELAIENQYDAV
-1194 LISDQNYND
+1194 LISDEKISDIEKIAATTSCIILID
-1203 NPENFVSGFS
+1203 NSGLKNTLLNFGFS
-1213 SVILLHC
+1213 SDL
-1220 PHYKTKLIASGFEIV
+1220 
-1235 SEENGI
+1235 EENNLI
-1241 TVLNKK
+1241 VLKKN

>member
-1 MAKKIILICVICG
+1 
-14 SKNYTINMH
+14 MH

-37 ALSVVLALL
+37 SLSVLLAVLLL
-46 MLFAFGFFASQ
+46 LVFGFFASQ
-57 IKFEEDIT
+57 IKFEEDIS
-65 KLIPANDKSDVT
+65 KLIPANDKADAT

-82 QLNFADKITVIF
+82 QLNFADKTTVIF
-94 KLDKNGT
+94 KLEKNGSQD
-101 EEDLKEMATAFFD
+101 DLKEMAAVFSD
-114 SVSQSCKPYITGI
+114 SVSKSCKPYITGI

-140 NFVHNNLPLF
+140 DFVYNNLPLF
-150 LDKEDYTTLQNK
+150 LDDNDYNAIQNK

-169 TTVQGNY
+169 ATVQGNY
-176 KSIIAPSGFIT
+176 KSIISPSGFIT

-236 NLPSSE
+236 DISSSE
-242 TEKNTLFA
+242 TEKNSIFA
-250 QKLKS
+250 EKLKS
-255 IQENLNQKFQ
+255 IQENLNQQFKG
-265 NKTSIRYFGSALI
+265 KTSVSYFGSALI
-278 AVANANQIKSDII
+278 AAANAKQIKSDII

-300 LMMILILFYRKV
+300 LMLILILFYRKI

-326 LFAIAFLYFVKEQI
+326 LFAVAFLYFVKEQI

-414 IVMASAVFSLL
+414 IVMATGVFSLL

-431 KPKETNPDHKKN
+431 NPKQDNFEHKKN
-443 VIDKLAH
+443 AIDKLAN

-455 NKYLIAFCV
+455 NKILIGLCII
-464 LITIICCFTYNK
+464 ITIVCFFTYNN

-482 LSQLNFVPNEIR
+482 LSQLNFVPKDIK
-494 AAEKDLEESTSLT
+494 AAEKQLEESTSLT
-507 SKTIYVASYGNTME
+507 SKTIYVASYGKNME
-521 EVLQNNSKLFADL
+521 EVLQYNNKLFGDL
-534 SAAKQARKILNFSSV
+534 SAAKEQDKILNFSSI
-549 GGIMLSQKE
+549 GGIVLSQEAQKE
-558 QQQKIDR
+558 KIEK
-565 WNLFWDAHKK
+565 WNSFWNAEKK
-575 QLLQTELIA
+575 ENLKSQLIS
-584 EGSKLGFKPTTYT
+584 EGSKLGFKPTTYSI
-597 AFYDHLNH
+597 FFDHLDFD
-605 HFKPISASDYLKI
+605 FKPISISDYLKV
-618 QTLQLKE
+618 QALQLKE
-625 FVSEKNGL
+625 FVTEKNG
-633 FTISTLVKVT
+633 FYTISTLVKVT
-643 PQQRDAFVKSIEVQN
+643 PKQRDIFVKSTSAKDNI
-658 NAIAI
+658 IAI

-699 RRLELVI
+699 RRIELVI
-706 VSCIPIALTGIV
+706 ISCIPIALTGIV
-718 TAGIMGIFGI
+718 TAGIMRIFGI

-752 TSALQKEYTTGKNE
+752 TSALQKEYSSGKNE
-766 IAVYRTS
+766 IAIYRTS

-821 FKLFITNRS
+821 FKLFLSNRP
-830 KKGNPPFFLRSFI
+830 KNGNPPFQLRTFI

-856 ILMSLFCITIMPIL
+856 ILMSIFSFTIMPIL
-870 PLKEKQKMKAFRYVI
+870 PLSKKTKMKAFRYVI

-898 LHKKVINNFNENFEK
+898 IHKKVINNFNETFDK
-913 PAILIANHSSF
+913 PAVIIANHSSF

-959 FYPVSEGIEG
+959 FYP
-969 GVEHLR
+969 
-975 QKVNEGYSLMIFP
+975 
-988 EGTRSESNQ
+988 
-997 IKRFHKG
+997 
-1004 AFYLA
+1004 
-1009 EEFNLDIIPVIIH
+1009 
-1022 GASEA
+1022 
-1027 IPKGDF
+1027 
-1033 VIHDSHLTISIL
+1033 
-1045 ERIAPDNLSF
+1045 
-1055 GKNYAERTKQMSAFF
+1055 
-1070 KEEYQ
+1070 
-1075 KIRQKLEGPEYF
+1075 
-1087 KKMLLHSYDYKEI
+1087 
-1100 EIINAIK
+1100 
-1107 KDLKKNLE
+1107 
-1115 TYYHLNKYLS
+1115 
-1125 AKAKVLHLS
+1125 
-1134 NDYGQL
+1134 
-1140 DVLLTLQEPQ
+1140 
-1150 RKIVSFIND
+1150 
-1159 EEKISVAKTN
+1159 
-1169 YFLKKRKI
+1169 
-1177 LYVDQLESA
+1177 
-1186 LENQHEVL
+1186 
-1194 LISDQNYND
+1194 
-1203 NPENFVSGFS
+1203 
-1213 SVILLHC
+1213 
-1220 PHYKTKLIASGFEIV
+1220 
-1235 SEENGI
+1235 
-1241 TVLNKK
+1241 

>member
-1 MAKKIILICVICG
+1 
-14 SKNYTINMH
+14 MH
-23 QYFYA
+23 HYFYA

-37 ALSVVLALL
+37 SLSVVLAIL
-46 MLFAFGFFASQ
+46 MLLVFGFFASQ

-65 KLIPANDKSDVT
+65 KLIPTNDKSDVT

-94 KLDKNGT
+94 KLEKNGT
-101 EEDLKEMATAFFD
+101 PEDLKEMATAFSD
-114 SVSQSCKPYITGI
+114 SIAQSCKPYVNGI
-127 QGKIDEENIQETI
+127 QGKVDEENIQETI
-140 NFVHNNLPLF
+140 DFVYNNLPLF
-150 LDKEDYTTLQNK
+150 LDHNDYVAIENK

-176 KSIIAPSGFIT
+176 KSIVSPSGFIT

-199 FIALKKLQQLNI
+199 FIALKKLQQLNV

-250 QKLKS
+250 AKLQS
-255 IQENLNQKFQ
+255 IQDNLNSKFKT
-265 NKTSIRYFGSALI
+265 KTSIRYFGSALI

-291 LTTSIAMFT
+291 LTTTIAMVT
-300 LMMILILFYRKV
+300 LMLILILFYRKI
-312 LIPLIIFLPTVFGA
+312 LIPVIIFIPTVFGA
-326 LFAIAFLYFVKEQI
+326 LFAVAFLYFVKEQI

-361 ILTHYKHNSDIKT
+361 ILTHYKHNSDVKT

-414 IVMASAVFSLL
+414 IVMASAIFSLL

-431 KPKETNPDHKKN
+431 KPKENNFEHKKN
-443 VIDKLAH
+443 AIDKLAH

-455 NKYLIAFCV
+455 NKFLIGFCV
-464 LITIICCFTYNK
+464 IITVICFFTYNN

-482 LSQLNFVPNEIR
+482 LSQLNFIPKEIK

-507 SKTIYVASYGNTME
+507 SKTIYVASYGNSME
-521 EVLQNNSKLFADL
+521 EVLKNNTKLFADL
-534 SAAKQARKILNFSSV
+534 TTEKQKNKILNFSSV
-549 GGIMLSQKE
+549 GGIMLSQTA
-558 QQQKIDR
+558 QQQKIEQ
-565 WNLFWDAHKK
+565 WNSFWDAGKK
-575 QLLQTELIA
+575 QLLQSQLIS

-597 AFYDHLNH
+597 AFYDHLYFD
-605 HFKPISASDYLKI
+605 FKPITAADYLKI
-618 QTLQLKE
+618 QALQLHE
-625 FVSEKNGL
+625 FVTEKNG
-633 FTISTLVKVT
+633 FYTISTLVKVT
-643 PQQRDAFVKSIEVQN
+643 PQQRDVFVKAASTKENV
-658 NAIAI
+658 IAI

-685 YSFVAVILILFFFF
+685 YSFIAVILILFFFF
-699 RRLELVI
+699 RRIELVI

-766 IAVYRTS
+766 IAIYRTS

-787 MIFAKHPALRSISS
+787 MIFAEHPALRSISS

-821 FKLFITNRS
+821 FKLFISNRS
-830 KKGNPPFFLRSFI
+830 KKGNPPFVLRTFL
-843 HGVISFFYYGMGG
+843 HGIISFFYYGMGG
-856 ILMSLFCITIMPIL
+856 ILMSLFSITIMPII
-870 PLKEKQKMKAFRYVI
+870 PIKEKTKMKAFRYFI
-885 SKFMKSVLYSNPF
+885 SKFMKSVLYSSPL
-898 LHKKVINNFNENFEK
+898 LHLKVINKHNENFEK

-937 IFLVSDWVY
+937 IFLVNDWVY

-959 FYPVSEGIEG
+959 FYPVSEGLEG

-1009 EEFNLDIIPVIIH
+1009 EEFNLDIVPVLIH

-1033 VIHDSHLTISIL
+1033 VIHHSFVTVSVL
-1045 ERIAPDNLSF
+1045 ERITPDNRSF
-1055 GKNYAERTKQMSAFF
+1055 GENYTERTKLLSTFF
-1070 KEEYQ
+1070 KTEFH
-1075 KIRQKLEGPEYF
+1075 KVRQELEGPTYF
-1087 KKMLLHSYDYKEI
+1087 KKMLIHSFDYKEI
-1100 EIINAIK
+1100 EVVKEVKAN
-1107 KDLKKNLE
+1107 LNLNLE
-1115 TYYHLNKYLS
+1115 IYHRLNQHLS
-1125 AKAKVLHLS
+1125 AKAKILHLS
-1134 NDYGQL
+1134 KDHGEL

-1150 RKIVSFIND
+1150 RKVYSFNND
-1159 EEKISVAKTN
+1159 EEKRAVAKTN

-1177 LYVDQLESA
+1177 NY
-1186 LENQHEVL
+1186 LENIETALQNQFDVV
-1194 LISDQNYND
+1194 LISDEHHNI
-1203 NPENFVSGFS
+1203 PLEKIVS
-1213 SVILLHC
+1213 
-1220 PHYKTKLIASGFEIV
+1220 IASSIILVNNPDLKNALINFGFECLT
-1235 SEENGI
+1235 EEKAI
-1241 TVLNKK
+1241 MVLKKK

>member
-1 MAKKIILICVICG
+1 
-14 SKNYTINMH
+14 MH

-37 ALSVVLALL
+37 SLSVLLAVL
-46 MLFAFGFFASQ
+46 MLLVFGFFASQ
-57 IKFEEDIT
+57 IKFEEDIS
-65 KLIPANDKSDVT
+65 KLIPANDKADAT

-82 QLNFADKITVIF
+82 QLNFADKTTVIF
-94 KLDKNGT
+94 ELEKNGSQD
-101 EEDLKEMATAFFD
+101 DLKEMAAVFSD
-114 SVSQSCKPYITGI
+114 SVSKSCKPYITGI

-140 NFVHNNLPLF
+140 DFVYNNLPLF
-150 LDKEDYTTLQNK
+150 LDDNDYTAIQNK

-169 TTVQGNY
+169 ATVQGNY
-176 KSIIAPSGFIT
+176 KSIISPSGFIT

-236 NLPSSE
+236 DISSSE
-242 TEKNTLFA
+242 TEKNSIFA
-250 QKLKS
+250 EKLKS
-255 IQENLNQKFQ
+255 IQENLNQQFKG
-265 NKTSIRYFGSALI
+265 KTSVSYFGSALI
-278 AVANANQIKSDII
+278 AAANAKQIKSDIV

-300 LMMILILFYRKV
+300 LMLILILFYRKI

-326 LFAIAFLYFVKEQI
+326 LFAVAFLYFVKEQI

-414 IVMASAVFSLL
+414 IVMATGIFSLL

-431 KPKETNPDHKKN
+431 NPKQDNFEHKKN
-443 VIDKLAH
+443 AIDKLAH

-455 NKYLIAFCV
+455 NKILIGLCV
-464 LITIICCFTYNK
+464 IITIVCCFTYNN

-482 LSQLNFVPNEIR
+482 LSQLNFVPKDIK
-494 AAEKDLEESTSLT
+494 AAEKQLEESTSLT
-507 SKTIYVASYGNTME
+507 SKTIYVASYGKSME
-521 EVLQNNSKLFADL
+521 EVLQNNNKLFGDL
-534 SAAKQARKILNFSSV
+534 STAKEQDKILNFSSI
-549 GGIMLSQKE
+549 GGIVLSQEAQKE
-558 QQQKIDR
+558 KIEK
-565 WNLFWDAHKK
+565 WNSFWNAEKK
-575 QLLQTELIA
+575 ENLKSQLIS
-584 EGSKLGFKPTTYT
+584 EGSKLGFKPTTYSI
-597 AFYDHLNH
+597 FFDRLDFD
-605 HFKPISASDYLKI
+605 FKPISISDYLKV
-618 QTLQLKE
+618 QALQLKE
-625 FVSEKNGL
+625 FVTEKNG
-633 FTISTLVKVT
+633 FYTISTLVKVT
-643 PQQRDAFVKSIEVQN
+643 PKQRDVFVKSTSAKDNI
-658 NAIAI
+658 IAI

-699 RRLELVI
+699 RRVELVI
-706 VSCIPIALTGIV
+706 ISCIPIALTGIV

-752 TSALQKEYTTGKNE
+752 TSALQKEYSSGKNE
-766 IAVYRTS
+766 IAIYRTS

-821 FKLFITNRS
+821 FKLFLSNRP
-830 KKGNPPFFLRSFI
+830 KNGNPPFQLRTFI

-856 ILMSLFCITIMPIL
+856 ILMSVFSFTIMPIL
-870 PLKEKQKMKAFRYVI
+870 PLSKKTKMKAFRYVI

-898 LHKKVINNFNENFEK
+898 IHKKVINNFNETFDK
-913 PAILIANHSSF
+913 PAVIIANHSSF

-959 FYPVSEGIEG
+959 FYPVSEGLEG

-975 QKVNEGYSLMIFP
+975 KKVEEGYSLMVFP
-988 EGTRSESNQ
+988 EGTRSENNVV
-997 IKRFHKG
+997 KRFHKG
-1004 AFYLA
+1004 AFFLA
-1009 EEFNLDIIPVIIH
+1009 QEFNLDIIPVVIH

-1033 VIHDSHLTISIL
+1033 VIHRSTLTLSIL
-1045 ERIAPDNLSF
+1045 ERITPENNSF
-1055 GKNYAERTKQMSAFF
+1055 GNNYAERTKQISSFF
-1070 KEEYQ
+1070 KAEYR
-1075 KIRQKLEGPEYF
+1075 KIRQQLEGPAYF
-1087 KKMLLHSYDYKEI
+1087 KSMLINSYDYKEL
-1100 EIINAIK
+1100 EIGNSVK
-1107 KDLKKNLE
+1107 KDLSQNLE
-1115 TYYHLNKYLS
+1115 TYYNLNKYIDS
-1125 AKAKVLHLS
+1125 KAKILHLA

-1150 RKIVSFIND
+1150 RKVFSFIND
-1159 EEKISVAKTN
+1159 EEKLAVAKTN

-1177 LYVDQLESA
+1177 FYSDPLESA
-1186 LENQHEVL
+1186 FENQHEIL
-1194 LISDQNYND
+1194 LISDESYVAAF
-1203 NPENFVSGFS
+1203 EKI
-1213 SVILLHC
+1213 ILSTTIILINC
-1220 PHYKTKLIASGFEIV
+1220 QDLKTKLIAAGFEITA
-1235 SEENGI
+1235 EENDI
-1241 TVLNKK
+1241 TVVKKK

>member
-1 MAKKIILICVICG
+1 M
-14 SKNYTINMH
+14 
-23 QYFYA
+23 
-28 IHLFVNRRK
+28 
-37 ALSVVLALL
+37 LL
-46 MLFAFGFFASQ
+46 VFGFFASQ
-57 IKFEEDIT
+57 IKFEEDIS
-65 KLIPANDKSDVT
+65 KLIPANDKADAT

-82 QLNFADKITVIF
+82 QLNFADKTTVIF
-94 KLDKNGT
+94 KLEKNGSQD
-101 EEDLKEMATAFFD
+101 DLKEMAAVFSD
-114 SVSQSCKPYITGI
+114 SVSKSCKPYITGI

-140 NFVHNNLPLF
+140 DFVYNNLPLF
-150 LDKEDYTTLQNK
+150 LDDNDYTAIQNK

-169 TTVQGNY
+169 ATVDGNY
-176 KSIIAPSGFIT
+176 KSIISPSGFIT

-236 NLPSSE
+236 DISSSE
-242 TEKNTLFA
+242 TEKNSIFA
-250 QKLKS
+250 EKLKS
-255 IQENLNQKFQ
+255 IQENLNQQFKG
-265 NKTSIRYFGSALI
+265 KTSVSYFGSALI
-278 AVANANQIKSDII
+278 AAANAKQIKSDIV

-300 LMMILILFYRKV
+300 LMLILILFYRKI

-326 LFAIAFLYFVKEQI
+326 LFAVAFLYFVKEQI

-414 IVMASAVFSLL
+414 IVMATGIFSLL

-431 KPKETNPDHKKN
+431 NPKQDNFEHKKN
-443 VIDKLAH
+443 AIDKLAH

-455 NKYLIAFCV
+455 NKILIGLCV
-464 LITIICCFTYNK
+464 IITIVCCFTYNN

-482 LSQLNFVPNEIR
+482 LSQLNFVPKDIK
-494 AAEKDLEESTSLT
+494 AAEKQLEESTSLT
-507 SKTIYVASYGNTME
+507 SKTIYVASYGGSME
-521 EVLQNNSKLFADL
+521 EVLQNNNKLFGDL
-534 SAAKQARKILNFSSV
+534 SAAKEQDKILNFSSI
-549 GGIMLSQKE
+549 GGIVLSQEAQKE
-558 QQQKIDR
+558 KIEK
-565 WNLFWDAHKK
+565 WNSFWNAEKK
-575 QLLQTELIA
+575 ENLKSQLISEC
-584 EGSKLGFKPTTYT
+584 SKLGFKPTTYSI
-597 AFYDHLNH
+597 FFDHLDFD
-605 HFKPISASDYLKI
+605 FKPISISDYLKV
-618 QTLQLKE
+618 QALQLKE
-625 FVSEKNGL
+625 FVTEKNG
-633 FTISTLVKVT
+633 FYTISTLVKVT
-643 PQQRDAFVKSIEVQN
+643 PKQRDVFVKSTSAKDNI
-658 NAIAI
+658 IAI

-699 RRLELVI
+699 RRVELVI
-706 VSCIPIALTGIV
+706 ISCIPIALTGIV

-752 TSALQKEYTTGKNE
+752 TSALQKEYSSGKNE
-766 IAVYRTS
+766 IAIYRTS

-821 FKLFITNRS
+821 FKLFLSNRP
-830 KKGNPPFFLRSFI
+830 KNGNPPFQLRTFI

-856 ILMSLFCITIMPIL
+856 ILMSIFSFTIMPIL
-870 PLKEKQKMKAFRYVI
+870 PLSKKTKMKAFRYVI

-898 LHKKVINNFNENFEK
+898 IHKKVINNFNETFDK
-913 PAILIANHSSF
+913 PAVIIANHSSF

-959 FYPVSEGIEG
+959 FYPVSEGLEG

-975 QKVNEGYSLMIFP
+975 KKVEEGYSLMVFP
-988 EGTRSESNQ
+988 EGTRSENNVV
-997 IKRFHKG
+997 KRFHKG
-1004 AFYLA
+1004 AFFLA
-1009 EEFNLDIIPVIIH
+1009 QEFNLDIIPVVIH

-1033 VIHDSHLTISIL
+1033 VIHRSTLTLSIL
-1045 ERIAPDNLSF
+1045 ERITPENNSF
-1055 GKNYAERTKQMSAFF
+1055 GNNYAERTKQISSFF
-1070 KEEYQ
+1070 KAEYR
-1075 KIRQKLEGPEYF
+1075 KIRQQLEGPAYF
-1087 KKMLLHSYDYKEI
+1087 KSMLVNSYDYKEL
-1100 EIINAIK
+1100 EIGNSVK
-1107 KDLKKNLE
+1107 KDLSQNLE
-1115 TYYHLNKYLS
+1115 TYYNLNKYIDS
-1125 AKAKVLHLS
+1125 KAKILHLA

-1150 RKIVSFIND
+1150 RKVFSFIND
-1159 EEKISVAKTN
+1159 EEKLAVAKTN

-1177 LYVDQLESA
+1177 FYSDPLESA
-1186 LENQHEVL
+1186 FENQHEIL
-1194 LISDQNYND
+1194 LISDESYVAAF
-1203 NPENFVSGFS
+1203 EKI
-1213 SVILLHC
+1213 ILSTAIILINC
-1220 PHYKTKLIASGFEIV
+1220 PDLKTKLIAAGFEITA
-1235 SEENGI
+1235 EENDI
-1241 TVLNKK
+1241 TVVKKK